1 MTIDDRDLT
10 PRSFDTGD
18 ATGLPTGA
26 HTTRALADELRD
38 GTPFALAFG
47 GQGISWRDAL
57 SSLIDGTGIGPELQ
71 GLVDASVALTGPVH
85 DEIAVV
91 RTHGFRPIEWANSTT
106 GEDEDHGD
114 LPEEA
119 FLASAAVS
127 LPAVLLTQIGA
138 VRALAAEGLDVNA
151 TPPTAVVGHS
161 QGVLA
166 VQSVESFGSIDEH
179 LLAAAELIGAAGTL
193 VGRRVGLFRRGEAS
207 PMVGVSGIDGDALQ
221 QIVDELFAEVDPT
234 LRPAVSIRNAQ
245 RRHVVV
251 GRPDDLE
258 DLRRHCADL
267 EDESRRRREAKL
279 TGGEAFAPVFDP
291 LEVEVGFHHPAMAP
305 AVDIVRGWAERC
317 GLDADR
323 AAGLARE
330 VLLDRVDWV
339 EEMAETLHSGAEWLL
354 DMGPAEALT
363 RLNRSVIRGQGVG
376 VVAAATRGGLRNL
389 FTPGASPSIERPW
402 TAYQPQLISLPDG
415 TVHVETSFTRLTG
428 KSPILLAGMT
438 PTTVDPEIVA
448 AAANAGHWAELAGG
462 GQVSEDIFAENTE
475 RLAELLEPGR
485 SAQFNSLFLDPY
497 LWKMQVGGK
506 RLVQRARAAGVPF
519 DGVVVT
525 AGIPELDESVALID
539 ELTEAGLRHVSFKPG
554 TVSQIRQVVRIAAE
568 VPHMPVIVQ
577 VEGGRAGGHH
587 SWEDLD
593 DLLLSSYPMLRDRP
607 NVVLCVGG
615 GIGTPERAAD
625 YLTGAWANAHGYPA
639 MPVDGILVGTAAMAT
654 LESTTSPQVK
664 QLLADTVG
672 VDHWVP
678 AGGAEGGMASGRSQ
692 LGADIHEID
701 NTAARTGRLLDE
713 VAGDAEAVAARRDEI
728 ITAIDGT
735 AKPYFGDLDTMTY
748 ATWLRRFAELSLAP
762 GADLDGTRS
771 VWLDPTIRVRFHRM
785 VQRTEA
791 RLDAVDSGTIRSA
804 FPDEAQVERPADV
817 IDVLAARYPELATAT
832 LHPADVVEFLD
843 ICRMPGKPVPF
854 VPVVDRD
861 VRRWWRSDSLWQA
874 HDARYEADAVCVIP
888 GTTSV
893 AGITSVDEPV
903 GDLLDRFEAVT
914 ADRVRGYLPDTQ
926 EVSGRRRGTV
936 TPAHGPVADALNA
949 PDVEWAGRLVVSP
962 IHRLGVLHAWEIDAD
977 GIGHHPVS
985 GATLAPAAD
994 GETVDLAVPIG
1005 HAQMTITLTLGESV
1019 AAGAAPVVTDADA
1032 EAAMRTLLRT
1042 AAGVGRG
1049 GAGGSVIDSLPEV
1062 TDGVATA
1069 RFTFEPTLATDHTG
1083 VTAGSLPTDLIA
1095 SAGVPDALVGAA
1107 WPAVFA
1113 VLGAAHR
1120 PSGDGTVVEGLLDLV
1135 HLDHGVRM
1143 HTDMPRAGADLVV
1156 VARSGGV
1163 RDTDLGRVVEVAVD
1177 VSTVTTDST
1186 DTTVESPLCTLTERF
1201 AIRGRTGRAEVGDPR
1216 PVGGAFSDDDDE
1228 EITPAETTRQKRVA
1242 TTLTAPHDMTAFAL
1256 VSGDHNPIHVSDTA
1270 ADLAGLGGVIVHGMW
1285 LSAAAQHAVQ
1295 ASDGTTPALRIAGWT
1310 ARMLAPVRP
1319 GDAIAVRAVQTGRHA
1334 GGEVLEVTCTVDGAT
1349 VMAATAL
1356 TEAPRTVY
1364 AFPGQ
1369 GIQATGMG
1377 MEGRTRCPAAREIWD
1392 RADAHT
1398 RGALGF
1404 SILALVREN
1413 PTEVTVRGT
1422 VHRHPD
1428 GVLYLTQFTQVA
1440 MACLAVA
1447 QRAELEAD
1455 GLLLDDAY
1463 FAGHSIGEY
1472 DALAAISG
1480 VLELEPLLEIVF
1492 QRGSTMHELVPRDA
1506 QGRSDYR
1513 MAAIRPSQMGIA
1525 DADVVDW
1532 VAGVA
1537 RESGEF
1543 IEIVN
1548 YNLAGS
1554 QYALAGTTAGCE
1566 ALEKAVERELE
1577 VSGGKNAFILVP
1589 GIDVPFHSTVLRG
1602 GVPEFRATL
1611 DELIPHDIDIS
1622 VLVGRYIPNLV
1633 PRLFSLERD
1642 FVQEIADLVPADS
1655 LAEVLADWDAWA
1667 VTPTRLGR
1675 LLLVELLAWQFASP
1689 VRWIETQELL
1699 FTSVERGGLGVE
1711 QFVEV
1716 GVSNAPTV
1724 ANLASRTLDLPTH
1737 RGPRARVL
1745 NVERDSA
1752 TLYGTLPASVEDP
1765 VDDDEVDVADTSA
1778 DAASTS
1784 PAAADEAAPTDP
1796 APAVNTPGT
1805 AGADRSSGQG
1815 AAALA
1820 EAAPGAPR
1828 PDDLEFGAPAATR
1841 MLVALRTKV
1850 RPEQIVASDSIETLC
1865 DGVSS
1870 RRNQLLLDLGTE
1882 LSLGAIDGAA
1892 EADFPTLGDQ
1902 VSRLAR
1908 GYAPF
1913 GPVLSDAVGEALRA
1927 VLGRTG
1933 KRASYIT
1940 DRVTGPWELG
1950 AGWARHVT
1958 AEIALATRDGASIR
1972 GGDLATLDASGV
1984 KDVPGLDALIDAAVQ
1999 SVGTAN
2005 GVAVAMPSSGAGGGG
2020 VVDSAALDEFA
2031 AELTGSDGVLAE
2043 TARGLLT
2050 RLGHLEPESVDL
2062 LAEAD
2067 PDTELAD
2074 LVAAELGSD
2083 WRRVVAPAFDAG
2095 RSVLLDDRWASARED
2110 LARLWTATD
2119 LPEDPAEAFRGAGE
2133 IVAEQ
2138 ARWWAGRATDARRDS
2153 LAGAYRAIAETA
2165 AADFVGEYS
2174 GDVAVVTGAGKGSI
2188 AAAVTGRL
2196 LAGGATV
2203 VATTSSLSPAKL
2215 AFFKHIYRSHARGD
2229 AALWVVPAN
2238 LTSYSDV
2245 DALVDWIGSEYAESA
2260 GGQTTVLKAPLTPTL
2275 LFPFAAPLVQ
2285 GSLADAGPRAETE
2298 MRVLLWGV
2306 EKLVAGLGAIGAD
2319 TDVDSRLHVVLPG
2332 SPNRG
2337 IFGGDGAYGEA
2348 KAALDAMIAKWGS
2361 ERTWAERVTF
2371 VHALIGWVRG
2381 TGLMG
2386 HNDPLVGAVEAA
2398 GVSTWSTTEIA
2409 GELLR
2414 WCTPEFRAA
2423 AGDAPVSVDLT
2434 GGLGTAD
2441 LDMAALA
2448 ADRPT
2453 VATGATGA
2461 NDSDDADDSDDTAG
2475 MIAAL
2480 PSLQTVPA
2488 DSRPEWGDVTQDLED
2503 MVVIVGTGEVGPYGS
2518 ARTRFEVETTGDLS
2532 AAGVVELAWSTGL
2545 ITWEDTPRAGW
2556 TVAETDEPI
2565 DEADIAERFHD
2576 EVLARVGV
2584 RTYADDAQGEMFSG
2598 TAPLLTSVFLPED
2611 LSFVVDDETQA
2622 RAYLEAD
2629 PENTV
2634 VTHDAGS
2641 GDWTVTRRAGTEI
2654 RVPRR
2659 TTLTRVVGGQIPTG
2673 FDPTAWG
2680 LPADMASGIDRVAAW
2695 NLVATVDAFISS
2707 GFTPAELL
2715 AHVHPADVANTQGTG
2730 MGGMSSMRS
2739 LYIDGILGRSR
2750 ANDTLQEALPNVVA
2764 AHVMQSYVGGYG
2776 SMVHPVAAC
2785 ATTAVSVEEGFDKIR
2800 AGKAEFVVSG
2810 GFDDLSIEGIQGFA
2824 DMSATADSAAMA
2836 ARGIDERHYSRA
2848 NDRRRGGFVE
2858 SAGGGTLLLARG
2870 DVAARMGLP
2879 VHGVVAW
2886 AGSYADGAHTSIP
2899 APGLG
2904 ALGAGR
2910 GGARSPL
2917 ARGLA
2922 GLGLTADDLAV
2933 VSKHDTSTKANDPNE
2948 SDLHERLAAA
2958 IGRSDGNP
2966 LFVVSQKSL
2975 TGHAKG
2981 GAAAFQLNGLTQML
2995 RSGTLPPNRA
3005 LDCVDDE
3012 LDRHRHLVW
3021 LREPLQ
3027 LGGAFPLK
3035 AGLLTS
3041 LGFGHVSGL
3050 IAVAHPEAFHRA
3062 VAAQLGRDESEKVR
3076 DAALERE
3083 RQGTRRRI
3091 DGIYGGAALYTR
3103 PEARRLGEGS
3113 ADATKER
3120 EAAVLLD
3127 QAARVDDDGVLMPSA
3142 GAAAGVGA
3150 AAAVG
3155 AAESAG
3161 SGE

>member
-10 PRSFDTGD
+10 PRPLETGH
-18 ATGLPTGA
+18 AA
-26 HTTRALADELRD
+26 RRQARALADDLRE
-38 GTPFALAFG
+38 GTAYALAFG
-47 GQGISWRDAL
+47 GQGIAWRDAL
-57 SSLIDGTGIGPELQ
+57 SDLIDGTGIGPELQ
-71 GLVDASVALTGPVH
+71 DLVDSSVALTEPVH

-91 RTHGFRPIEWANSTT
+91 RPHGFRPIEWANTTT

-114 LPEEA
+114 LPDEA
-119 FLASAAVS
+119 SLSSAAVS
-127 LPAVLLTQIGA
+127 LPAVLLTQVGA
-138 VRALAAEGLDVNA
+138 VRALAAEGFDVNDTA
-151 TPPTAVVGHS
+151 PAAVVGHS
-161 QGVLA
+161 QGILA
-166 VQSVESFGSIDEH
+166 VESVETFGSIDDR
-179 LLAAAELIGAAGTL
+179 LLAMAELIGAAATL
-193 VGRRVGLFRRGEAS
+193 IGRRTGLFRRGEAS
-207 PMVGVSGIDGDALQ
+207 PMVGVSGIDGARLRAL
-221 QIVDELFAEVDPT
+221 VDEVFSAVDPA
-234 LRPAVSIRNAQ
+234 LRPTVSIRNAQ

-267 EDESRRRREAKL
+267 EAESRRRREAKL
-279 TGGEAFAPVFDP
+279 TGGEVFAPVFDP

-305 AVDIVRGWAERC
+305 AVDIVSDWAARC

-323 AAGLARE
+323 AAALARQVFAE
-330 VLLDRVDWV
+330 PVDWV
-339 EEMAETLHSGAEWLL
+339 EVMAETLHSGAEWIL
-354 DMGPAEALT
+354 DMGPGEALT
-363 RLNRSVIRGQGVG
+363 RLNRSVVRGQGVG

-389 FTPGASPSIERPW
+389 FTPGATPSIERPW
-402 TAYQPQLISLPDG
+402 TAYQPQLITLPDG
-415 TVHVETSFTRLTG
+415 SVHVETSFTRLTG
-428 KSPILLAGMT
+428 CSPILLAGMT

-462 GQVSEDIFAENTE
+462 GQVTEPIFAENTQ
-475 RLAELLEPGR
+475 RLTELLEPGR

-497 LWKMQVGGK
+497 LWKLQVGGK
-506 RLVQRARAAGVPF
+506 RLVQKARAAGVPF
-519 DGVVVT
+519 DGVIVT
-525 AGIPELDESVALID
+525 AGIPELDESVALIE

-554 TVSQIRQVVRIAAE
+554 TVAQIRQVVRIAAE

-593 DLLLSSYPMLRDRP
+593 SLLLATYPMLRDRP

-625 YLTGAWANAHGYPA
+625 YLTGSWANAHGYPA

-654 LESTTSPQVK
+654 LEATTSPQVK
-664 QLLADTVG
+664 QLLVDTVG
-672 VDHWVP
+672 VDHWVG
-678 AGGAEGGMASGRSQ
+678 AGQAEGGMASGRSQ

-713 VAGDAEAVAARRDEI
+713 VAGDAEAVAERREEI
-728 ITAIDGT
+728 IAAINGT

-748 ATWLRRFAELSLAP
+748 EQWLRRFAELSLASAP
-762 GADLDGTRS
+762 AAGTASEATADSARS
-771 VWLDPTIRVRFHRM
+771 VWLDPTIRERFHRM

-791 RLDAVDSGTIRSA
+791 RLDAADSGRILSA
-804 FPDEAQVERPADV
+804 FPRVEAMERPTEVVDA
-817 IDVLAARYPELATAT
+817 LAARYPELATAT
-832 LHPADVVEFLD
+832 LHPADAAEFLD

-854 VPVVDRD
+854 VPVIDGD

-874 HDARYEADAVCVIP
+874 HDARYSADAVCVIP
-888 GTTSV
+888 GTTAV
-893 AGITSVDEPV
+893 AGITRVDEPV
-903 GDLLDRFEAVT
+903 GELLDRFESATV
-914 ADRVRGYLPDTQ
+914 DRVRGYLPTT
-926 EVSGRRRGTV
+926 EAVSSRRRGTV
-936 TPAHGPVADALNA
+936 TTEQGPVADVLNA
-949 PDVEWAGRLVVSP
+949 PDVSWAGRLVVSP
-962 IHRLGVLHAWEIDAD
+962 VHRLGVLHAWEIDSN

-985 GATLAPAAD
+985 GAVLTPAAD
-994 GETVDLAVPIG
+994 GRTVDLTLPIG
-1005 HAQMTITLTLGESV
+1005 PTEMTIAITLGDSV
-1019 AAGAAPVVTDADA
+1019 ATGAAPVVTDAAA
-1032 EAAMRTLLRT
+1032 EAAMRTLLST

-1049 GAGGSVIDSLPEV
+1049 GAGGTAIEALPEV
-1062 TDGVATA
+1062 ADGVATA
-1069 RFTFEPTLATDHTG
+1069 RFTFEPTLASDHTG
-1083 VTAGSLPTDLIA
+1083 VTAGSLPTSLIT
-1095 SAGVPDALVGAA
+1095 SDGVPDALVGAA

-1113 VLGAAHR
+1113 VLGEARR
-1120 PSGDGTVVEGLLDLV
+1120 PRGAGTVVEGLLDLV

-1143 HTDMPRAGADLVV
+1143 HSALPERSTDLVV
-1156 VARSGGV
+1156 VARSGDV
-1163 RDTDLGRVVEVAVD
+1163 RDTDLGRVVEVSVEVAS
-1177 VSTVTTDST
+1177 VSADGSQ
-1186 DTTVESPLCTLTERF
+1186 SPLCTLSERF
-1201 AIRGRTGRAEVGDPR
+1201 AIRGRTGGAEVGDPR
-1216 PVGGAFSDDDDE
+1216 PAGGALVNPEGASV
-1228 EITPAETTRQKRVA
+1228 TPAETSRQQRVS
-1242 TTLTAPHDMTAFAL
+1242 TSLIAPHDMTAFAL

-1295 ASDGTTPALRIAGWT
+1295 ASDGKTPALRIAGWT

-1319 GDAIAVRAVQTGRHA
+1319 GDHIKVRAVQTGRLA
-1334 GGEVLEVTCTVDGAT
+1334 GGQVLEVTCTVDGAT

-1369 GIQATGMG
+1369 GIQAKGMG

-1398 RGALGF
+1398 REALGF

-1455 GLLLDDAY
+1455 GLFIDGAY

-1480 VLELEPLLEIVF
+1480 TLELEPLLEIVF
-1492 QRGSTMHELVPRDA
+1492 QRGATMHELVPRDSE
-1506 QGRSDYR
+1506 GRSDYR
-1513 MAAIRPSQMGIA
+1513 MAAIRPSQMGIG
-1525 DADVVDW
+1525 DDEVVDW
-1532 VAGVA
+1532 VAAVA
-1537 RESGEF
+1537 EDSGEF

-1554 QYALAGTTAGCE
+1554 QYALAGTVAGCK

-1577 VSGGKNAFILVP
+1577 RSGGKNAFILVP

-1602 GVPEFRATL
+1602 GVPDFRATL
-1611 DELIPHDIDIS
+1611 DALIPHDIDIS

-1655 LAEVLADWDAWA
+1655 LADVLADWDSWSA
-1667 VTPTRLGR
+1667 TPTRLGR

-1699 FTSVERGGLGVE
+1699 FTPVERGGLGIE
-1711 QFVEV
+1711 CFVEV
-1716 GVSNAPTV
+1716 GVANAPTV
-1724 ANLASRTLDLPTH
+1724 ANLASKTLDLPTH
-1737 RGPRARVL
+1737 RGPRAQVL

-1752 TLYGTLPASVEDP
+1752 ALYGTLPPSVE
-1765 VDDDEVDVADTSA
+1765 VDDDDSVDATE
-1778 DAASTS
+1778 STT
-1784 PAAADEAAPTDP
+1784 PAADQAAPTDP

-1805 AGADRSSGQG
+1805 AGADRSTTP
-1815 AAALA
+1815 AAA

-1850 RPEQIVASDSIETLC
+1850 RPEQIAPGDSIETLC

-1892 EADFPTLGDQ
+1892 EADFPTLSDQ

-1908 GYAPF
+1908 GYSPF

-1933 KRASYIT
+1933 KRAAYIT
-1940 DRVTGPWELG
+1940 ERVTGPWELG
-1950 AGWARHVT
+1950 TGWAQHVT
-1958 AEIALATRDGASIR
+1958 AEIALGTRDGASIR

-1984 KDVPGLDALIDAAVQ
+1984 KDVAGLDELIDAAVR
-1999 SVGTAN
+1999 SVGAAN

-2020 VVDSAALDEFA
+2020 VVDSAALTEFA
-2031 AELTGSDGVLAE
+2031 DEITGTDGVLARA
-2043 TARGLLT
+2043 ARGVLT
-2050 RLGHLEPESVDL
+2050 RLGHLEPEAVDL

-2074 LVAAELGSD
+2074 LVAAELGAD
-2083 WRRVVAPAFDAG
+2083 WRRVVAPAFDSG
-2095 RSVLLDDRWASARED
+2095 RAVLMDDRWASARED
-2110 LARLWTATD
+2110 LARLWTRTD
-2119 LPEDPAEAFRGAGE
+2119 VPADAAEAFRGAGD

-2138 ARWWAGRATDARRDS
+2138 ARWWAERAAGARRDA
-2153 LAGAYRAIAETA
+2153 LAVTYREIAEA
-2165 AADFVGEYS
+2165 ASEEFVGRYA

-2188 AAAVTGRL
+2188 AAAVTGKL

-2203 VATTSSLSPAKL
+2203 VATTSNLDQSKL
-2215 AFFKHIYRSHARGD
+2215 AFFKDLYRSHARGG
-2229 AALWVVPAN
+2229 AALWVLPAN

-2245 DALVDWIGSEYAESA
+2245 DALVEWVGSEHAESA

-2275 LFPFAAPLVQ
+2275 LFPFAAPRVQ
-2285 GSLADAGPRAETE
+2285 GSMADAGPRAETE

-2361 ERTWAERVTF
+2361 EKSWSERVTF
-2371 VHALIGWVRG
+2371 VHAIIGWVRG

-2386 HNDPLVGAVEAA
+2386 HNDPLVDAVEAA
-2398 GVSTWSTTEIA
+2398 GVSTWSTAGIAAELLDSCTPDVRRSA
-2409 GELLR
+2409 GE
-2414 WCTPEFRAA
+2414 
-2423 AGDAPVSVDLT
+2423 APLTVDLT

-2448 ADRPT
+2448 ADRPAPVT
-2453 VATGATGA
+2453 EASTE
-2461 NDSDDADDSDDTAG
+2461 DADGTL
-2475 MIAAL
+2475 AAL
-2480 PSLQTVPA
+2480 PSLQTVTA
-2488 DSRPEWGDVTQDLED
+2488 DERPEWGQVTQDLED
-2503 MVVIVGTGEVGPYGS
+2503 MVVIVGSGEVGPYGS

-2545 ITWEDTPRAGW
+2545 ITWEDSPRAGW
-2556 TVAETDEPI
+2556 TVTGSGDPI

-2584 RTYADDAQGEMFSG
+2584 RTYADDSRAEMFAGAS
-2598 TAPLLTSVFLPED
+2598 PQLTSVFLPED
-2611 LSFVVDDETQA
+2611 LSFVVDDEGQA
-2622 RAYLEAD
+2622 RAYQEDD

-2634 VTHDAGS
+2634 VTRSEDGE
-2641 GDWTVTRRAGTEI
+2641 WTVTRKAGTEI

-2659 TTLTRVVGGQIPTG
+2659 TTLTRIVGGQIPTG

-2680 LPADMASGIDRVAAW
+2680 IPADMVSGIDRVAAW

-2730 MGGMSSMRS
+2730 MGGMTSMRS

-2800 AGKAEFVVSG
+2800 AGKAEFVVAG
-2810 GFDDLSIEGIQGFA
+2810 GFDDLSTEGIQGFA

-2836 ARGIDERHYSRA
+2836 AKGIDERHYSRA

-2858 SAGGGTLLLARG
+2858 SQGGGTILLARG

-2910 GGARSPL
+2910 GGKRSPL

-2922 GLGLTADDLAV
+2922 ELGLTADDLAV

-2948 SDLHERLAAA
+2948 SDLHERLGAA

-2981 GAAAFQLNGLTQML
+2981 GAAAFQLIGLTQML

-3005 LDCVDDE
+3005 LDCVDDV

-3021 LREPLQ
+3021 LRETLQ
-3027 LGGAFPLK
+3027 LGGDLPLK

-3050 IAVAHPEAFHRA
+3050 IAVTHPEAFHRA
-3062 VAAQLGRDESEKVR
+3062 VAAQLGEQESER
-3076 DAALERE
+3076 IREAALGRE
-3083 RQGTRRRI
+3083 RDGARRLT
-3091 DGIYGGAALYTR
+3091 DAIYGGESLYSR

-3113 ADATKER
+3113 ADEVKER

-3127 QAARVDDDGVLMPSA
+3127 PAARLDSDGVL
-3142 GAAAGVGA
+3142 AA
-3150 AAAVG
+3150 
-3155 AAESAG
+3155 SDWR
-3161 SGE
+3161 

>member
-10 PRSFDTGD
+10 ARPIETGR
-18 ATGLPTGA
+18 AASRTN
-26 HTTRALADELRD
+26 RALADDLRD
-38 GTPFALAFG
+38 GTAYALAFG
-47 GQGISWRDAL
+47 GQGIAWRDAL
-57 SSLIDGTGIGPELQ
+57 SDLIDGTGIGPELQ
-71 GLVDASVALTGPVH
+71 SLVDASVAITEPIH

-91 RTHGFRPIEWANSTT
+91 RTHGFRPIEWANTTT

-114 LPEEA
+114 LPDDA
-119 FLASAAVS
+119 SLSSAAVS

-138 VRALAAEGLDVNA
+138 IRALAAEGFDVNDTA
-151 TPPTAVVGHS
+151 PAAVVGHS
-161 QGVLA
+161 QGILA
-166 VQSVESFGSIDEH
+166 VESVETFGSIDDR
-179 LLAAAELIGAAGTL
+179 LLAVAELIGAAATL
-193 VGRRVGLFRRGEAS
+193 VGRRVGLFRRGDAS
-207 PMVGVSGIDGDALQ
+207 PMVGVSGIDGEELRAL
-221 QIVDELFAEVDPT
+221 VDELFSGADAT
-234 LRPAVSIRNAQ
+234 LRPTVSIRNAQ

-251 GRPDDLE
+251 GRPEDLE

-267 EDESRRRREAKL
+267 EAESRKRREAKL
-279 TGGEAFAPVFDP
+279 TGGEVFAPVFDP
-291 LEVEVGFHHPAMAP
+291 LDVEVGFHHPAMAP
-305 AVDIVRGWAERC
+305 AIDVVYHWAGRC

-323 AAGLARE
+323 AASLARQVFAE
-330 VLLDRVDWV
+330 PVDWV
-339 EEMAETLHSGAEWLL
+339 EEMAEALHTGADWIL
-354 DMGPAEALT
+354 DMGPGEALT
-363 RLNRSVIRGQGVG
+363 RLNRSVVRGQGVG

-389 FTPGASPSIERPW
+389 FTPGATPSIERPW

-415 TVHVETSFTRLTG
+415 SVHVETSFTRLTG
-428 KSPILLAGMT
+428 CSPILLAGMT

-462 GQVSEDIFAENTE
+462 GQVTEEIFAQNTA
-475 RLAELLEPGR
+475 RLTELLEPGR

-497 LWKMQVGGK
+497 LWKLQVGGK
-506 RLVQRARAAGVPF
+506 RLVQKARAAGVPF
-519 DGVVVT
+519 DGVIVT
-525 AGIPELDESVALID
+525 AGIPELDESVALIE
-539 ELTEAGLRHVSFKPG
+539 ELTQAGLRHVSFKPG
-554 TVSQIRQVVRIAAE
+554 TVAQIRQVVRIAAE

-593 DLLLSSYPMLRDRP
+593 ALLLATYPMLRDRP

-625 YLTGAWANAHGYPA
+625 YLTGSWANAHGYPA

-654 LESTTSPQVK
+654 LEATTSPQVK
-664 QLLADTVG
+664 QLLVDTVG
-672 VDHWVP
+672 VDHWVG
-678 AGGAEGGMASGRSQ
+678 AGQAEGGMASGRSQ

-713 VAGDAEAVAARRDEI
+713 VAGDAGAVAARRDEI
-728 ITAIDGT
+728 IAAINGT
-735 AKPYFGDLDTMTY
+735 AKPYFGDLETMTY
-748 ATWLRRFAELSLAP
+748 EQWLRRFAELSLA
-762 GADLDGTRS
+762 ADPAAGTASEAVADDARS
-771 VWLDPTIRVRFHRM
+771 IWLDPTIRERFHRM

-791 RLDAVDSGTIRSA
+791 RLDAVDSGRITSA
-804 FPDEAQVERPADV
+804 FPRVESMERPAEVLDA
-817 IDVLAARYPELATAT
+817 LAASYPMLSTAT
-832 LHPADVVEFLD
+832 LHPADAAEFLD
-843 ICRMPGKPVPF
+843 ICRMPGKPVTF
-854 VPVVDRD
+854 VPVIDGD

-874 HDARYEADAVCVIP
+874 HDARYDADAVCIIP
-888 GTTSV
+888 GTTAV
-893 AGITSVDEPV
+893 AGITRADEPV
-903 GDLLDRFEAVT
+903 GELLDRFEAAT
-914 ADRVRGYLPDTQ
+914 ADRVRGYLPAA
-926 EVSGRRRGTV
+926 EAVSGRRRGTV
-936 TPAHGPVADALNA
+936 TTAQGPVADVLNS
-949 PDVEWAGRLVVSP
+949 PDVSWAGRLVVSP
-962 IHRLGVLHAWEIDAD
+962 VHRLGVLHAWDIDAD
-977 GIGHHPVS
+977 GVGHHPVS
-985 GATLAPAAD
+985 GAVLTPSAD
-994 GETVDLAVPIG
+994 GETVDLTVPIG
-1005 HAQMTITLTLGESV
+1005 PTEMTITLTLGDSV
-1019 AAGAAPVVTDADA
+1019 ATGAAPVVTDEAA
-1032 EAAMRTLLRT
+1032 ESAMRTLLST

-1049 GAGGSVIDSLPEV
+1049 GAGGTVIESLPEV
-1062 TDGVATA
+1062 SDGVATA
-1069 RFTFEPTLATDHTG
+1069 RFTFERTLASDHTG
-1083 VTAGSLPTDLIA
+1083 VTAGSLPTSVIA
-1095 SAGVPDALVGAA
+1095 SDGVPDALVGAA

-1113 VLGAAHR
+1113 VLGATRR
-1120 PSGDGTVVEGLLDLV
+1120 PDGAGTVVEGLLDLV

-1143 HTDMPRAGADLVV
+1143 HAALPTESTDLAV
-1156 VARSGGV
+1156 VARSLGV
-1163 RDTDLGRVVEVAVD
+1163 RDTDLGRVVEVTVD
-1177 VSTVTTDST
+1177 VAAVAADGSR
-1186 DTTVESPLCTLTERF
+1186 SPLCTLSERF

-1216 PVGGAFSDDDDE
+1216 PAGGALVSPE
-1228 EITPAETTRQKRVA
+1228 GGVVTPAETSRQARVS
-1242 TTLTAPHDMTAFAL
+1242 TTLIAPHDMTAFAL
-1256 VSGDHNPIHVSDTA
+1256 VSGDHNPIHVSGTA
-1270 ADLAGLGGVIVHGMW
+1270 AELAGLGGVIVHGMW

-1295 ASDGTTPALRIAGWT
+1295 SSDGKTPALRIAGWT

-1319 GDAIAVRAVQTGRHA
+1319 GERIFVRAVQTGRHA
-1334 GGEVLEVTCTVDGAT
+1334 GGQVLEVTCTVDGAT

-1369 GIQATGMG
+1369 GIQAKGMG

-1392 RADAHT
+1392 RADKHT
-1398 RGALGF
+1398 RSALGF

-1413 PTEVTVRGT
+1413 PTEVTVRGE

-1447 QRAELEAD
+1447 QRAEIEAD
-1455 GLLLDDAY
+1455 GLLIDDAY

-1492 QRGSTMHELVPRDA
+1492 HRGSTMHQLVPRDSR
-1506 QGRSDYR
+1506 GRSDYR

-1525 DADVVDW
+1525 DDEIVDW
-1532 VAGVA
+1532 VANVA

-1554 QYALAGTTAGCE
+1554 QYALAGTVAGCA

-1577 VSGGKNAFILVP
+1577 RSGGKNAFILVP

-1602 GVPEFRATL
+1602 GVPDFRATL
-1611 DELIPHDIDIS
+1611 DALIPADIDIS

-1633 PRLFSLERD
+1633 PRLFSLDRA
-1642 FVQEIADLVPADS
+1642 FVQEIADLVPADA
-1655 LAEVLADWDAWA
+1655 LAEALANWDAWSA
-1667 VTPTRLGR
+1667 TPTRLGR

-1699 FTSVERGGLGVE
+1699 FTPVERGGLGIE
-1711 QFVEV
+1711 SFVEV
-1716 GVSNAPTV
+1716 GVANAPTV
-1724 ANLASRTLDLPTH
+1724 ANLASKTLDLPTH
-1737 RGPRARVL
+1737 RGPRAQVI

-1752 TLYGTLPASVEDP
+1752 ALYGTLPPSVEVD
-1765 VDDDEVDVADTSA
+1765 DDDEVGASDASA
-1778 DAASTS
+1778 AT
-1784 PAAADEAAPTDP
+1784 PAADQAAPTDP

-1805 AGADRSSGQG
+1805 AGADRSES
-1815 AAALA
+1815 AAPAA
-1820 EAAPGAPR
+1820 AAPGAPR
-1828 PDDLEFGAPAATR
+1828 PDDLTFGAPAATR

-1850 RPEQIVASDSIETLC
+1850 RPEQIAAGDSIETLC

-1892 EADFPTLGDQ
+1892 EADFPTLADQ

-1933 KRASYIT
+1933 KRAAYIT
-1940 DRVTGPWELG
+1940 ERVTGPWELG
-1950 AGWARHVT
+1950 TGWAQHVT
-1958 AEIALATRDGASIR
+1958 AEIALGTRDGASIR
-1972 GGDLATLDASGV
+1972 GGDLASLDASGV
-1984 KDVPGLDALIDAAVQ
+1984 KDVAGLDALIDAAVR
-1999 SVGTAN
+1999 SVGAAN

-2020 VVDSAALDEFA
+2020 VVDSAALTEFVDEI
-2031 AELTGSDGVLAE
+2031 TGTDGVLAQA
-2043 TARGLLT
+2043 ARGLLT
-2050 RLGHLEPESVDL
+2050 RLGHLEPDAVDL
-2062 LAEAD
+2062 LADAD
-2067 PDTELAD
+2067 PDSELAD
-2074 LVAAELGSD
+2074 LVASELGSD
-2083 WRRVVAPAFDAG
+2083 WRRVVAPAFDAN
-2095 RSVLLDDRWASARED
+2095 RAVLMDDRWASARED
-2110 LARLWTATD
+2110 LVRLWTRSDVPSDAS
-2119 LPEDPAEAFRGAGE
+2119 ESFRGAGE

-2138 ARWWAGRATDARRDS
+2138 ARWWAGRATAARRDA
-2153 LAGAYRAIAETA
+2153 LASTFREIADA
-2165 AADFVGEYS
+2165 AGEQFVGEYA

-2203 VATTSSLSPAKL
+2203 VATTSSLDQSKL
-2215 AFFKHIYRSHARGD
+2215 AFFKELYRSNARGG
-2229 AALWVVPAN
+2229 AALWVLPAN
-2238 LTSYSDV
+2238 MTSYSDV
-2245 DALVDWIGSEYAESA
+2245 DALVEWVGSEHAESA

-2275 LFPFAAPLVQ
+2275 LFPFAAPRVQ
-2285 GSLADAGPRAETE
+2285 GSMADAGPRAETE
-2298 MRVLLWGV
+2298 MRVLLWSV

-2361 ERTWAERVTF
+2361 EKSWSERVTF
-2371 VHALIGWVRG
+2371 VHAIIGWVRG

-2386 HNDPLVGAVEAA
+2386 HNDPLVEAVEAA
-2398 GVSTWSTTEIA
+2398 GVSTWSTDEMA
-2409 GELLR
+2409 SELLSS
-2414 WCTPEFRAA
+2414 CTPGAREA
-2423 AGDAPVSVDLT
+2423 AGDAPVIVDLT

-2441 LDMAALA
+2441 LDMSALA
-2448 ADRPT
+2448 ADRP
-2453 VATGATGA
+2453 ATSTEAA
-2461 NDSDDADDSDDTAG
+2461 EDDTTG
-2475 MIAAL
+2475 TIAAL
-2480 PSLQTVPA
+2480 PSLQTVTA
-2488 DSRPEWGDVTQDLED
+2488 DERPEWGEVTQSLED
-2503 MVVIVGTGEVGPYGS
+2503 MVVIVGAGEVGPYGS

-2545 ITWEDTPRAGW
+2545 ITWEDSPRAGW
-2556 TVAETDEPI
+2556 TVTETGDPI

-2584 RTYADDAQGEMFSG
+2584 RTYADDARAEMFAGS
-2598 TAPLLTSVFLPED
+2598 APQLTSVFLPED
-2611 LSFVVDDETQA
+2611 LSFVVDDEQQA
-2622 RAYLEAD
+2622 RAYLADD

-2634 VTHDAGS
+2634 VTRSEDGE
-2641 GDWTVTRRAGTEI
+2641 WTVTRKAGTEI

-2680 LPADMASGIDRVAAW
+2680 IPADMVSGIDRVAAW

-2730 MGGMSSMRS
+2730 MGGMTSMRS

-2800 AGKAEFVVSG
+2800 AGKAEFVVAG
-2810 GFDDLSIEGIQGFA
+2810 GFDDLSTEGIQGFA

-2836 ARGIDERHYSRA
+2836 AKGINERHYSRA

-2858 SAGGGTLLLARG
+2858 SAGGGTILLTRG

-2879 VHGVVAW
+2879 VLGVVAW

-2904 ALGAGR
+2904 ALSASR
-2910 GGARSPL
+2910 GGTRSPL
-2917 ARGLA
+2917 ARGLKE
-2922 GLGLTADDLAV
+2922 LGLTADDLAV

-2948 SDLHERLAAA
+2948 SDLHERLAAS
-2958 IGRSDGNP
+2958 IGRADGNP

-2981 GAAAFQLNGLTQML
+2981 GAAAFQLIGLTQML

-3005 LDCVDDE
+3005 LDCVDDV

-3021 LREPLQ
+3021 LREAVQ
-3027 LGGAFPLK
+3027 LGGDLPLK
-3035 AGLLTS
+3035 AGVLTS

-3050 IAVAHPEAFHRA
+3050 IAVSHPEAFYRA
-3062 VAAQLGRDESEKVR
+3062 VAASLGEQESER
-3076 DAALERE
+3076 LRETALQRERE
-3083 RQGTRRRI
+3083 GARRRT
-3091 DGIYGGAALYTR
+3091 DGIYGGESLYSR
-3103 PEARRLGEGS
+3103 PESRRLGYGS
-3113 ADATKER
+3113 ADEVKER
-3120 EAAVLLD
+3120 EAAMLLD
-3127 QAARVDDDGVLMPSA
+3127 PAARIGTDGVL
-3142 GAAAGVGA
+3142 AASDWV
-3150 AAAVG
+3150 
-3155 AAESAG
+3155 
-3161 SGE
+3161 

>member
-10 PRSFDTGD
+10 PRSFETGT
-18 ATGLPTGA
+18 AGTRS
-26 HTTRALADELRD
+26 TRALADELRE
-38 GTPFALAFG
+38 GTAYALAFG
-47 GQGISWRDAL
+47 GQGIAWRDAL
-57 SSLIDGTGIGPELQ
+57 SDLIDGTGIGPELQ
-71 GLVDASVALTGPVH
+71 SLVDSAAALTESVH

-91 RTHGFRPIEWANSTT
+91 RTHGFRPIEWANTTT

-114 LPEEA
+114 LPDDA
-119 FLASAAVS
+119 SLSSAAVS

-138 VRALAAEGLDVNA
+138 VRALAAEGFNVNDTA
-151 TPPTAVVGHS
+151 PAAVVGHS
-161 QGVLA
+161 QGILA
-166 VQSVESFGSIDEH
+166 VESVETFGSLDDR
-179 LLAAAELIGAAGTL
+179 LLAVAELIGAAATL
-193 VGRRVGLFRRGEAS
+193 VGRRVGLFRRGEVS
-207 PMVGVSGIDGDALQ
+207 PMMGVSGIDGEELRAL
-221 QIVDELFAEVDPT
+221 VAELFSELDPS
-234 LRPAVSIRNAQ
+234 LRPSVSIRNAQ

-267 EDESRRRREAKL
+267 EAESRRRREAKL
-279 TGGEAFAPVFDP
+279 TGGEVFAPVFDP
-291 LEVEVGFHHPAMAP
+291 LDVEVGFHHPAMAP
-305 AVDIVRGWAERC
+305 AVDVVYRWAGRC

-323 AAGLARE
+323 AASLARQVFAE
-330 VLLDRVDWV
+330 PVDWV
-339 EEMAETLHSGAEWLL
+339 EEMAEALHSGADWIL
-354 DMGPAEALT
+354 DMGPGEALS
-363 RLNRSVIRGQGVG
+363 RLNRSVVRGQGVG
-376 VVAAATRGGLRNL
+376 VIAAATRGGLRNL
-389 FTPGASPSIERPW
+389 FTPGATPAIERPW
-402 TAYQPQLISLPDG
+402 TAFQPQLITLPDG
-415 TVHVETSFTRLTG
+415 SVHVETSFTRLTG
-428 KSPILLAGMT
+428 CSPILLAGMT

-462 GQVSEDIFAENTE
+462 GQVTESIFAENTA

-497 LWKMQVGGK
+497 LWKLQVGGK
-506 RLVQRARAAGVPF
+506 RLVQKARAAGIPF
-519 DGVVVT
+519 DGVIVT
-525 AGIPELDESVALID
+525 AGIPELDESVALIE

-554 TVSQIRQVVRIAAE
+554 TVAQIRQVVRIAAE

-593 DLLLSSYPMLRDRP
+593 ALLLATYPMLRDRP

-625 YLTGAWANAHGYPA
+625 YLTGSWANAHGYPA

-654 LESTTSPQVK
+654 LEATTSPQVK
-664 QLLADTVG
+664 QLLVDTVG
-672 VDHWVP
+672 VDHWVG
-678 AGGAEGGMASGRSQ
+678 AGQAEGGMASGRSQ

-728 ITAIDGT
+728 IAAINGT
-735 AKPYFGDLDTMTY
+735 AKPYFGDLETMTY
-748 ATWLRRFAELSLAP
+748 EQWLRRFAELSLAP
-762 GADLDGTRS
+762 DPAAGTASEAVAGDAGS
-771 VWLDPTIRVRFHRM
+771 VWLDPTIRERFHRM

-791 RLDAVDSGTIRSA
+791 RLDAVDTGRIVSA
-804 FPDEAQVERPADV
+804 FPRVESMERPAEVVDA
-817 IDVLAARYPELATAT
+817 LAARYPMLATAT
-832 LHPADVVEFLD
+832 LHPADAAEFLD
-843 ICRMPGKPVPF
+843 ICRMPGKPVTF
-854 VPVVDRD
+854 VPVIDGD

-874 HDARYEADAVCVIP
+874 HDARYDADAVCVIP
-888 GTTSV
+888 GTTAV
-893 AGITSVDEPV
+893 AGITRVDEPV
-903 GDLLDRFEAVT
+903 GDLLDRFESATV
-914 ADRVRGYLPDTQ
+914 DRVRGYLPST
-926 EVSGRRRGTV
+926 EAVTGRRRGTV
-936 TPAHGPVADALNA
+936 TTAQGPVADILNA
-949 PDVEWAGRLVVSP
+949 PDVSWAGRLVVSP
-962 IHRLGVLHAWEIDAD
+962 IHRLGVLHAWEIDSE
-977 GIGHHPVS
+977 GVGRHPVS
-985 GATLAPAAD
+985 GAVLTPAAD
-994 GETVDLAVPIG
+994 GRTVDLTLPIG
-1005 HAQMTITLTLGESV
+1005 PTRMTITLTRGDAV
-1019 AAGAAPVVTDADA
+1019 ATGAAPVVTDEAA
-1032 EAAMRTLLRT
+1032 ESAMRTLLST

-1049 GAGGSVIDSLPEV
+1049 GAGGSVIETLPEV
-1062 TDGVATA
+1062 SGGAATA

-1083 VTAGSLPTDLIA
+1083 VTAGSLPTSLIA
-1095 SAGVPDALVGAA
+1095 SAAVPDALVGAA

-1113 VLGAAHR
+1113 VLGAARR
-1120 PSGDGTVVEGLLDLV
+1120 PRGGGTVVEGLLDLV

-1143 HTDMPRAGADLVV
+1143 HAALPTRATDLAV

-1163 RDTDLGRVVEVAVD
+1163 RDTDLGRVVEVSVE
-1177 VSTVTTDST
+1177 VSTVAADG
-1186 DTTVESPLCTLTERF
+1186 ERAPLCTLSERF
-1201 AIRGRTGRAEVGDPR
+1201 AIRGRTGRSEVGDPR
-1216 PVGGAFSDDDDE
+1216 PAGGALVNAE
-1228 EITPAETTRQKRVA
+1228 GGTVTPAETSRQQRVS
-1242 TTLTAPHDMTAFAL
+1242 TSLIAPHDMTAFAL
-1256 VSGDHNPIHVSDTA
+1256 VSGDHNPIHVSGTA

-1285 LSAAAQHAVQ
+1285 LSAASQHAVQ
-1295 ASDGTTPALRIAGWT
+1295 SSDGKTPALRISGWT

-1319 GDAIAVRAVQTGRHA
+1319 GDHIKVRAVQTGRHA
-1334 GGEVLEVTCTVDGAT
+1334 GGQVLEVTCTVDGAT

-1369 GIQATGMG
+1369 GIQAKGMG
-1377 MEGRTRCPAAREIWD
+1377 MEGRTRCAAAREVWD
-1392 RADAHT
+1392 RADKHT
-1398 RGALGF
+1398 RSELGF

-1455 GLLLDDAY
+1455 GLFTDGAY

-1492 QRGSTMHELVPRDA
+1492 QRGSTMHELVPRDS

-1513 MAAIRPSQMGIA
+1513 MAAIRPSQMGIS
-1525 DADVVDW
+1525 DEEVVDW
-1532 VAGVA
+1532 VARVA

-1554 QYALAGTTAGCE
+1554 QYALAGTVAGCA
-1566 ALEKAVERELE
+1566 ALEKAVNRELE
-1577 VSGGKNAFILVP
+1577 ISGGKNAFILVP

-1602 GVPEFRATL
+1602 GVPDFRATL
-1611 DELIPHDIDIS
+1611 DALIPEDIDIS

-1642 FVQEIADLVPADS
+1642 FVQEIADLVPADA
-1655 LAEVLADWDAWA
+1655 LAEVLANWDAWA
-1667 VTPTRLGR
+1667 ATPVALGR

-1689 VRWIETQELL
+1689 VRWIETQALL
-1699 FTSVERGGLGVE
+1699 FTPIERGGLGIE

-1716 GVSNAPTV
+1716 GVANAPTV
-1724 ANLASRTLDLPTH
+1724 ANLASKTLDLPTH
-1737 RGPRARVL
+1737 RGPRAQVL

-1752 TLYGTLPASVEDP
+1752 TLYGTQPPSVDES
-1765 VDDDEVDVADTSA
+1765 VDDEVGGGDASA
-1778 DAASTS
+1778 GTT
-1784 PAAADEAAPTDP
+1784 PAAADKAAPTDP

-1805 AGADRSSGQG
+1805 AGADRSES
-1815 AAALA
+1815 AAPAA
-1820 EAAPGAPR
+1820 TAAPGAPR
-1828 PDDLEFGAPAATR
+1828 PDDLDFGAPAATR

-1850 RPEQIVASDSIETLC
+1850 RPEQIVPGDSIETLC

-1892 EADFPTLGDQ
+1892 EADFPTLAGQ

-1927 VLGRTG
+1927 VLGRAG
-1933 KRASYIT
+1933 KRAAYIT

-1950 AGWARHVT
+1950 TGWAQHVT
-1958 AEIALATRDGASIR
+1958 AEIALGTRDGASIR
-1972 GGDLATLDASGV
+1972 GGDLASLDAAGV
-1984 KDVPGLDALIDAAVQ
+1984 KDVAGLDALIDAAVR
-1999 SVGTAN
+1999 SVGSAN
-2005 GVAVAMPSSGAGGGG
+2005 GIAVAMPSSGAGGGAT
-2020 VVDSAALDEFA
+2020 VDAAALNDFA
-2031 AELTGSDGVLAE
+2031 DGVIGPDGVLAE
-2043 TARGLLT
+2043 AARGLLT
-2050 RLGHLEPESVDL
+2050 RLGHLEPDAVDL

-2067 PDTELAD
+2067 PDSELAD
-2074 LVAAELGSD
+2074 LVTSELGSD
-2083 WRRVVAPAFDAG
+2083 WRRVVAPAFDSG
-2095 RSVLLDDRWASARED
+2095 RAVLMDDRWASARED
-2110 LARLWTATD
+2110 LARLWTRSDVPAD
-2119 LPEDPAEAFRGAGE
+2119 AAEAFRGAGE
-2133 IVAEQ
+2133 IVADQ
-2138 ARWWAGRATDARRDS
+2138 ARWWAERATGARRDA
-2153 LAGAYRAIAETA
+2153 LAIAYREIAETA
-2165 AADFVGEYS
+2165 REEFVGEYAS
-2174 GDVAVVTGAGKGSI
+2174 DVAVVTGSGKGSI

-2203 VATTSSLSPAKL
+2203 VATTSNLDQSKL
-2215 AFFKHIYRSHARGD
+2215 AFFKDLYRSNARGG
-2229 AALWVVPAN
+2229 AALWVLPAN

-2245 DALVDWIGSEYAESA
+2245 DALVEWVGSEHAESA
-2260 GGQTTVLKAPLTPTL
+2260 GAQTTVLKAPLTPTL
-2275 LFPFAAPLVQ
+2275 LFPFAAPRVQ
-2285 GSLADAGPRAETE
+2285 GSMADAGPRAETE

-2348 KAALDAMIAKWGS
+2348 KAALDAMIAKWSS
-2361 ERTWAERVTF
+2361 EKSWSERVTF
-2371 VHALIGWVRG
+2371 VHAIIGWVRG

-2386 HNDPLVGAVEAA
+2386 HNDPLVEAVEAA
-2398 GVSTWSTTEIA
+2398 GVSTWSTAGIA
-2409 GELLR
+2409 TELLNQ
-2414 WCTPEFRAA
+2414 CTPDTRRD
-2423 AGDAPVSVDLT
+2423 AGDAPVTVDLT

-2441 LDMAALA
+2441 LDMSALA

-2453 VATGATGA
+2453 AVT
-2461 NDSDDADDSDDTAG
+2461 DAAEEDAIGT
-2475 MIAAL
+2475 IAAL
-2480 PSLQTVPA
+2480 PSPQLVA
-2488 DSRPEWGDVTQDLED
+2488 SDERPEWGEVTQSLED
-2503 MVVIVGTGEVGPYGS
+2503 MVVIVGAGEVGPYGS

-2545 ITWEDTPRAGW
+2545 IEWEDSPRAGW
-2556 TVAETDEPI
+2556 TVTETGDPIAESE
-2565 DEADIAERFHD
+2565 IAERFHD

-2584 RTYADDAQGEMFSG
+2584 RRYADDSRAEMFAG
-2598 TAPLLTSVFLPED
+2598 AAPQLTSVFLPED
-2611 LSFVVDDETQA
+2611 LSFVVDDEQQA
-2622 RAYLEAD
+2622 RLYLSAD

-2634 VTHDAGS
+2634 VTRNAD
-2641 GDWTVTRRAGTEI
+2641 GDWLVTRKAGTEI

-2659 TTLTRVVGGQIPTG
+2659 ATLTRVVGGQIPTG

-2680 LPADMASGIDRVAAW
+2680 IPADMVSGIDRVAAW

-2715 AHVHPADVANTQGTG
+2715 AHVHPSDVANTQGTG
-2730 MGGMSSMRS
+2730 MGGMTSMRS

-2800 AGKAEFVVSG
+2800 AGKAEFVVAG
-2810 GFDDLSIEGIQGFA
+2810 GFDDLSTEGIQGFA

-2836 ARGIDERHYSRA
+2836 AKGIDERHYSRA

-2858 SAGGGTLLLARG
+2858 SQGGGTILLARG

-2910 GGARSPL
+2910 GGKRSRL

-2922 GLGLTADDLAV
+2922 ELGLTADDVNV

-2981 GAAAFQLNGLTQML
+2981 GAAAFQLIGLTQML

-3005 LDCVDDE
+3005 LDCVDDV
-3012 LDRHRHLVW
+3012 LDHHPHLVW
-3021 LREPLQ
+3021 LREALQ
-3027 LGGAFPLK
+3027 LGGDLPLK
-3035 AGLLTS
+3035 AGVLTS

-3050 IAVAHPEAFHRA
+3050 IAVTHPEAFHRA
-3062 VAAQLGRDESEKVR
+3062 VAAQLGEQESER
-3076 DAALERE
+3076 IREAAIARERE
-3083 RQGTRRRI
+3083 GARRRT
-3091 DGIYGGAALYTR
+3091 DGIYGGESLYSR
-3103 PEARRLGEGS
+3103 PESRRLGEGT
-3113 ADATKER
+3113 ADEVKDR
-3120 EAAVLLD
+3120 EAAMLLD
-3127 QAARVDDDGVLMPSA
+3127 PAARIDADGVL
-3142 GAAAGVGA
+3142 AA
-3150 AAAVG
+3150 
-3155 AAESAG
+3155 SDWQ
-3161 SGE
+3161 

>member
-1 MTIDDRDLT
+1 MTIDDRDLS
-10 PRSFDTGD
+10 PRPYETGF
-18 ATGLPTGA
+18 AAASRPA
-26 HTTRALADELRD
+26 RSLADDLRED
-38 GTPFALAFG
+38 AAFALAFG
-47 GQGISWRDAL
+47 GQGIAWRDAL
-57 SSLIDGTGIGPELQ
+57 SDLIDGTGIGPELQ
-71 GLVDASVALTGPVH
+71 RLVDASVAITEPVH

-91 RTHGFRPIEWANSTT
+91 RTHGFRPIEWANTTT
-106 GEDEDHGD
+106 GEDEGSD
-114 LPEEA
+114 LPDEA
-119 FLASAAVS
+119 SLSAAAVS
-127 LPAVLLTQIGA
+127 LPAVLLAQMGA
-138 VRALAAEGLDVNA
+138 TRALAAEGLDVNTTVPA
-151 TPPTAVVGHS
+151 SVVGHS

-166 VQSVESFGSIDEH
+166 VESVETFGSIDDR
-179 LLAAAELIGAAGTL
+179 LLAVGELIGAAATL
-193 VGRRVGLFRRGEAS
+193 VGRRTGLFRRGADS
-207 PMVGVSGIDGDALQ
+207 PMVGVSDIDGDALEAT
-221 QIVDELFAEVDPT
+221 VDQLFSEADPA

-251 GRPDDLE
+251 GRPEDLDE
-258 DLRRHCADL
+258 LRRHCAEL
-267 EDESRRRREAKL
+267 ESESRRRREAKL
-279 TGGEAFAPVFDP
+279 TGGEVFAPVFDP
-291 LEVEVGFHHPAMAP
+291 LDVEVGFHHPAMAP
-305 AVDIVRGWAERC
+305 AVDIVRDWAARC
-317 GLDADR
+317 GLDAER
-323 AAGLARE
+323 AASLARL
-330 VLLDRVDWV
+330 VLVEPVDWV
-339 EEMAETLHSGAEWLL
+339 DEMAQALHSGAEWLL
-354 DMGPAEALT
+354 DMGPGEALT
-363 RLNRSVIRGQGVG
+363 RLNRSVLRGQGVG

-389 FTPGASPSIERPW
+389 FTPGAAPTVERPW

-415 TVHVETSFTRLTG
+415 SVHVETSFTRLTG
-428 KSPILLAGMT
+428 TSPILLAGMT

-475 RLAELLEPGR
+475 RLTELLEPGR

-506 RLVQRARAAGVPF
+506 RLVQRARAAGIAF
-519 DGVVVT
+519 DGVIVT
-525 AGIPELDESVALID
+525 AGIPELDESVALIE

-593 DLLLSSYPMLRDRP
+593 DLLLATYPMLRDRP

-625 YLTGAWANAHGYPA
+625 YLTGSWANAHGYPA

-654 LESTTSPQVK
+654 LEATTSPQVK
-664 QLLADTVG
+664 QLLVDTVG
-672 VDHWVP
+672 VDHWVA

-713 VAGDAEAVAARRDEI
+713 VAGDADAVAARRDEI
-728 ITAIDGT
+728 IAAINGT
-735 AKPYFGDLDTMTY
+735 AKPYFGDLDSMTY
-748 ATWLRRFAELSLAP
+748 ATWLRRFAELGLAP
-762 GADLDGTRS
+762 GAGPDGSHAQADTRRAGSFDLGGDLVDDVRDCTRS
-771 VWLDPTIRVRFHRM
+771 VWLDPTIRERFHRM

-791 RLDAVDSGTIRSA
+791 RLDPVDSGTIRSA
-804 FPDEAQVERPADV
+804 FPDAARMERPSEV
-817 IDVLAARYPELATAT
+817 IDALAARYPELATAT
-832 LHPADVVEFLD
+832 LHPADAVEFLD
-843 ICRMPGKPVPF
+843 ICSLPGKPVPF
-854 VPVVDRD
+854 VPVIDGD

-874 HDARYEADAVCVIP
+874 HDSRYDADAVCVIP

-893 AGITSVDEPV
+893 AGITRADEPV
-903 GDLLDRFEAVT
+903 GELLDRFEA
-914 ADRVRGYLPDTQ
+914 AAAERLRDYLPGV
-926 EVSGRRRGTV
+926 EAVSGRRRGTV
-936 TPAHGPVADALNA
+936 TTARGPVADVLNA

-962 IHRLGVLHAWEIDAD
+962 VHRLGVLHAWEIDAD
-977 GIGHHPVS
+977 GVGRHPVS
-985 GATLAPAAD
+985 GAVLTPSAD
-994 GETVDLAVPIG
+994 GATVDLRLPIG
-1005 HAQMTITLTLGESV
+1005 PAELVITLTLGSDV
-1019 AAGAAPVVTDADA
+1019 ATGAAPVVTDADA

-1049 GAGGSVIDSLPEV
+1049 GAGGTEIAELPEV
-1062 TDGVATA
+1062 SGGVATS
-1069 RFTFEPTLATDHTG
+1069 RFAFEPTLVSDHTG
-1083 VTAGSLPTDLIA
+1083 VTAGSLPTDVIA

-1113 VLGAAHR
+1113 ALGAARR
-1120 PSGDGTVVEGLLDLV
+1120 PGGTGTVVEGLLDLV
-1135 HLDHGVRM
+1135 HLDHGVRL
-1143 HTDMPRAGADLVV
+1143 HSAVPTAAADLVV
-1156 VARSGGV
+1156 VARSGDV
-1163 RDTDLGRVVEVAVD
+1163 RDTDLGRVVEV
-1177 VSTVTTDST
+1177 
-1186 DTTVESPLCTLTERF
+1186 TVEVAVADDDGAETPLCTLTERF
-1201 AIRGRTGRAEVGDPR
+1201 AIRGRTGRAELGEPR
-1216 PVGGAFSDDDDE
+1216 PAGGALVDGAGE
-1228 EITPAETTRQKRVA
+1228 TITPAETTRQKRVS
-1242 TTLTAPHDMTAFAL
+1242 TMLTAPHDMTAFAL
-1256 VSGDHNPIHVSDTA
+1256 VSGDHNPIHVSSTA
-1270 ADLAGLGGVIVHGMW
+1270 AELAGLGGVIVHGMW

-1295 ASDGTTPALRIAGWT
+1295 SSDGDTPALRLAGWT

-1319 GDAIAVRAVQTGRHA
+1319 GDRISVHAVQTGRHA

-1356 TEAPRTVY
+1356 TQAPRTVY

-1369 GIQATGMG
+1369 GIQAKGMG

-1398 RGALGF
+1398 RSALGF

-1455 GLLLDDAY
+1455 GLFLPDAY

-1492 QRGSTMHELVPRDA
+1492 QRGSTMHQLVPRDA
-1506 QGRSDYR
+1506 HGRSDYR

-1532 VAGVA
+1532 VARVA
-1537 RESGEF
+1537 EDSGEF

-1554 QYALAGTTAGCE
+1554 QYALAGTVAGCE
-1566 ALEKAVERELE
+1566 ALERAVQAELE
-1577 VSGGKNAFILVP
+1577 VSGGKNAFIMVP

-1602 GVPEFRATL
+1602 GVPDFRATL
-1611 DELIPHDIDIS
+1611 DALIPHDIDIS

-1633 PRLFSLERD
+1633 PRVFSLDRD
-1642 FVQEIADLVPADS
+1642 FVQEIADLVPAEA
-1655 LAEVLADWDAWA
+1655 LTEVLADWDAWVA
-1667 VTPTRLGR
+1667 TPTRLGR

-1699 FTSVERGGLGVE
+1699 FTPVERGGLGIE
-1711 QFVEV
+1711 SFVEV

-1724 ANLASRTLDLPTH
+1724 ANLAAKTLDLPTH

-1752 TLYGTLPASVEDP
+1752 TLYGTLPPS
-1765 VDDDEVDVADTSA
+1765 VDDDEADVPPTTA
-1778 DAASTS
+1778 DAASAS
-1784 PAAADEAAPTDP
+1784 PAADEAAPTDP

-1805 AGADRSSGQG
+1805 AGADRSD
-1815 AAALA
+1815 AAPAA
-1820 EAAPGAPR
+1820 TAAPGVPR
-1828 PDDLEFGAPAATR
+1828 PDDLEFGAAEATR
-1841 MLVALRTKV
+1841 ILVALRTKV

-1882 LSLGAIDGAA
+1882 LGLGAIDGAA
-1892 EADFPTLGDQ
+1892 EADFPTLADQ

-1913 GPVLSDAVGEALRA
+1913 GPVLSDAVGESLRA

-1940 DRVTGPWELG
+1940 ERVSGPWELG
-1950 AGWARHVT
+1950 NGWARHVT
-1958 AEIALATRDGASIR
+1958 AEIALGTRDGASIR

-1984 KDVPGLDALIDAAVQ
+1984 KDVAGLDALIDDAVRA
-1999 SVGTAN
+1999 VGAAN
-2005 GVAVAMPSSGAGGGG
+2005 GVAVAMPDSGAGGSG

-2031 AELTGSDGVLAE
+2031 DEITGPDGVLAQA
-2043 TARGLLT
+2043 ARGLLT
-2050 RLGHLEPESVDL
+2050 RLGHLDPESVDL

-2095 RSVLLDDRWASARED
+2095 RALLLDDRWASARED
-2110 LARLWTATD
+2110 LARLWTDAD
-2119 LPEDPAEAFRGAGE
+2119 LPTDPAEAFRGAGD
-2133 IVAEQ
+2133 IIAEQ
-2138 ARWWAGRATDARRDS
+2138 ARWWAERADGARRDA
-2153 LAGAYRAIAETA
+2153 LAVAYREIAETA
-2165 AADFVGEYS
+2165 GEEFVGEYA

-2188 AAAVTGRL
+2188 AAAVIGRL

-2203 VATTSSLSPAKL
+2203 VATTSNLDQSKL
-2215 AFFKHIYRSHARGD
+2215 AFFSGLYRSHARSG
-2229 AALWVVPAN
+2229 AALWVLPAN

-2245 DALVDWIGSEYAESA
+2245 DALVEWVGSEHAESA
-2260 GGQTTVLKAPLTPTL
+2260 GGQTEVLKAPLTPTL
-2275 LFPFAAPLVQ
+2275 LFPFAAPRVQ

-2361 ERTWAERVTF
+2361 EKSWSERVTF
-2371 VHALIGWVRG
+2371 VHAIIGWVRG

-2386 HNDPLVGAVEAA
+2386 HNDPLVEAVEAA

-2414 WCTPEFRAA
+2414 WCATDVRTA

-2448 ADRPT
+2448 ADRPGTPTET
-2453 VATGATGA
+2453 VADEAVGT
-2461 NDSDDADDSDDTAG
+2461 
-2475 MIAAL
+2475 IAAL
-2480 PSLQTVPA
+2480 PSLPTVSA
-2488 DSRPEWGDVTQDLED
+2488 DERPEWGEVTQDLED
-2503 MVVIVGTGEVGPYGS
+2503 MVVIVGAGEVGPYGS
-2518 ARTRFEVETTGDLS
+2518 ARTRFEVETTGGLT

-2556 TVAETDEPI
+2556 TVTATDEAI
-2565 DEADIAERFHD
+2565 DEAEIAERFGD

-2584 RTYADDAQGEMFSG
+2584 RTYADDACAEMFDNQ
-2598 TAPLLTSVFLPED
+2598 APLLTSVFLPED
-2611 LSFVVDDETQA
+2611 LSFVVDDEARA

-2634 VTHDAGS
+2634 VTHDDS
-2641 GDWTVTRRAGTEI
+2641 GDWTVTRKAGTEI

-2659 TTLTRVVGGQIPTG
+2659 ATLTRVVGGQIPTG
-2673 FDPTAWG
+2673 FDPTTWG
-2680 LPADMASGIDRVAAW
+2680 IPADMASGMDRVAAW

-2707 GFTPAELL
+2707 GFSPAELL

-2730 MGGMSSMRS
+2730 MGGMTSMRS

-2810 GFDDLSIEGIQGFA
+2810 GFDDLSTEGIQGFA

-2836 ARGIDERHYSRA
+2836 AKGIDERHYSRA

-2858 SAGGGTLLLARG
+2858 SAGGGTILLTRG

-2879 VHGVVAW
+2879 VQGVIAW

-2917 ARGLA
+2917 ARGLDQ
-2922 GLGLTADDLAV
+2922 LGLTADDLAV

-2966 LFVVSQKSL
+2966 LFVVSQKTL

-2981 GAAAFQLNGLTQML
+2981 GAAAFQLIGLTQML

-3005 LDCVDDE
+3005 LDCVDDV
-3012 LDRHRHLVW
+3012 LDQHRHLVW
-3021 LREPLQ
+3021 LRETLQ
-3027 LGGAFPLK
+3027 LGGDMPLR

-3050 IAVAHPEAFHRA
+3050 IAVTHPEAFHRA
-3062 VAAQLGRDESEKVR
+3062 VAARHGDEVAEQVR
-3076 DAALERE
+3076 AAALERE
-3083 RQGTRRRI
+3083 RSGARRRTA
-3091 DGIYGGAALYTR
+3091 GIYGGEALYTR

-3113 ADATKER
+3113 ADETKER

-3127 QAARVDDDGVLMPSA
+3127 PAARADSEGVL
-3142 GAAAGVGA
+3142 AASEARG
-3150 AAAVG
+3150 
-3155 AAESAG
+3155 
-3161 SGE
+3161 

>member
-10 PRSFDTGD
+10 PRPIQ
-18 ATGLPTGA
+18 TGLTA
-26 HTTRALADELRD
+26 SRALADELRD
-38 GTPFALAFG
+38 GTAYALAFG
-47 GQGISWRDAL
+47 GQGIAWRDAL
-57 SSLIDGTGIGPELQ
+57 SDLIDGTGIGPELQ
-71 GLVDASVALTGPVH
+71 ELVDASVSLTEPVH

-91 RTHGFRPIEWANSTT
+91 RPHGFRPIEWANTTT
-106 GEDEDHGD
+106 GEDEDYTD
-114 LPEEA
+114 LPDA
-119 FLASAAVS
+119 ASLSSAAVS

-138 VRALAAEGLDVNA
+138 LRALAAEGLDVNA
-151 TPPTAVVGHS
+151 VAPASVVGHS

-166 VQSVESFGSIDEH
+166 VESVETFGSVDDR
-179 LLAAAELIGAAGTL
+179 LLAVAELIGAAATL

-207 PMVGVSGIDGDALQ
+207 PMVGVSGIDGEELRTL
-221 QIVDELFAEVDPT
+221 VDELFAEVDASI
-234 LRPAVSIRNAQ
+234 RPAVTIRNAQ

-267 EDESRRRREAKL
+267 EAESRRRREAKL
-279 TGGEAFAPVFDP
+279 TGGEVFAPVFDP

-305 AVDIVRGWAERC
+305 AVDVVHRWAGRC

-323 AAGLARE
+323 AAELARQVFSE
-330 VLLDRVDWV
+330 PVDWV
-339 EEMAETLHSGAEWLL
+339 EELADALHAGAEWIL
-354 DMGPAEALT
+354 DMGPGEALT
-363 RLNRSVIRGQGVG
+363 RLNRSVVRGQGVG

-389 FTPGASPSIERPW
+389 FTPGATPEIERPW
-402 TAYQPQLISLPDG
+402 TAFQPQLISLPDG
-415 TVHVETSFTRLTG
+415 SVHVETSFTRLTG
-428 KSPILLAGMT
+428 RSPILLAGMT

-462 GQVSEDIFAENTE
+462 GQVSEAIFAENTR

-485 SAQFNSLFLDPY
+485 SAQFNSLYLDPY

-506 RLVQRARAAGVPF
+506 RLVQKARAAGIPF
-519 DGVVVT
+519 DGVIVT
-525 AGIPELDESVALID
+525 AGIPELDESVALIE

-554 TVSQIRQVVRIAAE
+554 TVAQIRQVVRIAAE

-593 DLLLSSYPMLRDRP
+593 DLLLDSYAMLRERP
-607 NVVLCVGG
+607 NIVLCVGG

-625 YLTGAWANAHGYPA
+625 YLTGSWANTHGYPA

-654 LESTTSPQVK
+654 LEATTSPQVK
-664 QLLADTVG
+664 QLLVDTVG
-672 VDHWVP
+672 VDAWVG
-678 AGGAEGGMASGRSQ
+678 AGRAEGGMASGRSQ

-728 ITAIDGT
+728 IAAINGT
-735 AKPYFGDLDTMTY
+735 AKPYFGDLDSMTY
-748 ATWLRRFAELSLAP
+748 ERWLRRFVELCLAP
-762 GADLDGTRS
+762 GATADGHVSREGDGFDLGADFGGDVADGTRS
-771 VWLDPTIRVRFHRM
+771 VWLDPTIRERFHRM

-791 RLDAVDSGTIRSA
+791 RLDEIDSGRIVSA
-804 FPDEAQVERPADV
+804 FPQVESMERPADV
-817 IDVLAARYPELATAT
+817 IDALAARYADLGTAV
-832 LHPADVVEFLD
+832 LHPADAAEFLD

-854 VPVVDRD
+854 VPVIDGD

-874 HDARYEADAVCVIP
+874 HDPRYDADAVCVIP

-893 AGITSVDEPV
+893 AGITRADEPV
-903 GDLLDRFEAVT
+903 GELLDRFEAAT
-914 ADRVRGYLPDTQ
+914 ADRVRGYLPAV
-926 EVSGRRRGTV
+926 EAVSGRRRGIAT
-936 TPAHGPVADALNA
+936 TASGPVADVLNS
-949 PDVEWAGRLVVSP
+949 PDVTWAGRLVVNP
-962 IHRLGVLHAWEIDAD
+962 VHRLGVLHAWEIDAD
-977 GIGHHPVS
+977 GIGRHPVS
-985 GATLAPAAD
+985 GAALTPAPD
-994 GETVDLAVPIG
+994 GRTVDLTIPVGA
-1005 HAQMTITLTLGESV
+1005 AEMTIEITVDASV
-1019 AAGAAPVVTDADA
+1019 ATGAAPVVTDAAA
-1032 EAAMRTLLRT
+1032 ESAMRTLLAT

-1049 GAGGSVIDSLPEV
+1049 GAGGREIVELPEV
-1062 TDGVATA
+1062 TGGTATA
-1069 RFTFEPTLATDHTG
+1069 RFSYEPTLASDHTG
-1083 VTAGSLPTDLIA
+1083 VTAGSLPTTLVP

-1113 VLGAAHR
+1113 VLGEARR
-1120 PSGDGTVVEGLLDLV
+1120 PRGEGTVVEGLLDLV

-1143 HTDMPRAGADLVV
+1143 HASLPKSETELVV

-1163 RDTDLGRVVEVAVD
+1163 RDTDLGRVVEVSVE
-1177 VSTVTTDST
+1177 VSTESADGTR
-1186 DTTVESPLCTLTERF
+1186 SPLCTLSERF
-1201 AIRGRTGRAEVGDPR
+1201 AIRGRTGGAEVGDPR
-1216 PVGGAFSDDDDE
+1216 PAGGALVSPSGDDVA
-1228 EITPAETTRQKRVA
+1228 PAETTRQLRVS
-1242 TTLTAPHDMTAFAL
+1242 TSLTAPHDMTAFAL

-1295 ASDGTTPALRIAGWT
+1295 STDGTTPALRIAGWT

-1319 GDAIAVRAVQTGRHA
+1319 GDRIGVRAVQTGRHA
-1334 GGEVLEVTCTVDGAT
+1334 GGQVLEVTCTVDGAT

-1369 GIQATGMG
+1369 GIQAKGMG

-1398 RGALGF
+1398 RSALGF

-1455 GLLLDDAY
+1455 GLFLPDAY

-1492 QRGSTMHELVPRDA
+1492 QRGSTMHQLVPRDA
-1506 QGRSDYR
+1506 RGRSDYR

-1525 DADVVDW
+1525 DADIQQW
-1532 VAGVA
+1532 VADVSA
-1537 RESGEF
+1537 ESGEF

-1554 QYALAGTTAGCE
+1554 QYALAGTVAGCE
-1566 ALEKAVERELE
+1566 ALEKAVNRELE
-1577 VSGGKNAFILVP
+1577 ISGGKNAFILVP

-1602 GVPEFRATL
+1602 GVPDFRATL
-1611 DELIPHDIDIS
+1611 DALIPHDIDIS

-1633 PRLFSLERD
+1633 PRLFSLDRA

-1655 LAEVLADWDAWA
+1655 LAEVLANWDAWA
-1667 VTPTRLGR
+1667 ATPVRLGR

-1699 FTSVERGGLGVE
+1699 FTPVERGGLGIE

-1716 GVSNAPTV
+1716 GVANAPTV
-1724 ANLASRTLDLPTH
+1724 ANLASKTLDLPTH
-1737 RGPRARVL
+1737 RGPRAQVL

-1752 TLYGTLPASVEDP
+1752 TLYGTLPPSVEE
-1765 VDDDEVDVADTSA
+1765 DDDNDDTVSAA
-1778 DAASTS
+1778 DAAGSTGS
-1784 PAAADEAAPTDP
+1784 STPAAADQAAPTDP

-1805 AGADRSSGQG
+1805 AGADRSDS
-1815 AAALA
+1815 AAPAA
-1820 EAAPGAPR
+1820 AAPGAPR
-1828 PDDLEFGAPAATR
+1828 PDDLEFGAAAATR

-1850 RPEQIVASDSIETLC
+1850 RPEQIVPSDSIETLC

-1892 EADFPTLGDQ
+1892 EADFPTLSDQ

-1933 KRASYIT
+1933 KRAGYIT
-1940 DRVTGPWELG
+1940 ERVTGTWELG
-1950 AGWARHVT
+1950 EGWARHVT
-1958 AEIALATRDGASIR
+1958 AEIALGTRDGASIR
-1972 GGDLATLDASGV
+1972 GGDLADLDASGV
-1984 KDVPGLDALIDAAVQ
+1984 KDVAGLDALIDAAVRA
-1999 SVGTAN
+1999 VGAAN
-2005 GVAVAMPSSGAGGGG
+2005 GITVEMPASGAGGGG
-2020 VVDSAALDEFA
+2020 VVDSAALGEFA
-2031 AELTGSDGVLAE
+2031 DIVTGPDGVLAE
-2043 TARGLLT
+2043 AARGLLT
-2050 RLGHLEPESVDL
+2050 RLGHLEPDTVDL
-2062 LAEAD
+2062 LADAD

-2083 WRRVVAPAFDAG
+2083 WRRVVAPAFDPDRA
-2095 RSVLLDDRWASARED
+2095 VLLDDRWASARED
-2110 LARLWTATD
+2110 LARLWTRTD
-2119 LPEDPAEAFRGAGE
+2119 VPADVAEAFRGAGD
-2133 IVAEQ
+2133 IVADQ
-2138 ARWWAGRATDARRDS
+2138 ARWWASRAADARRD
-2153 LAGAYRAIAETA
+2153 AHAAAYREISETA
-2165 AADFVGEYS
+2165 ALEFVGEYS

-2203 VATTSSLSPAKL
+2203 VATTSNLDQSKL
-2215 AFFKHIYRSHARGD
+2215 AFFKDLYRSNARGR
-2229 AALWVVPAN
+2229 AALWILPAN

-2245 DALVDWIGSEYAESA
+2245 DALVEWVGNEHVESA
-2260 GGQTTVLKAPLTPTL
+2260 GGQTTVLKPALTPTL
-2275 LFPFAAPLVQ
+2275 LFPFAAPRVQ
-2285 GSLADAGPRAETE
+2285 GSMADAGPRAETE

-2361 ERTWAERVTF
+2361 EKSWSQRVTF
-2371 VHALIGWVRG
+2371 VHAIIGWVRG

-2386 HNDPLVGAVEAA
+2386 HNDPLVEAVEAA
-2398 GVSTWSTTEIA
+2398 GVSTWSTTGIA

-2414 WCTPEFRAA
+2414 WCTPEFRRAA
-2423 AGDAPVSVDLT
+2423 ADGPVTVDLT

-2441 LDMAALA
+2441 LDMSALA
-2448 ADRPT
+2448 ADRPST
-2453 VATGATGA
+2453 PAESSGEEATGT
-2461 NDSDDADDSDDTAG
+2461 
-2475 MIAAL
+2475 IAAL
-2480 PSLQTVPA
+2480 PSLPA
-2488 DSRPEWGDVTQDLED
+2488 VARDERPEWGEVTQALDE
-2503 MVVIVGTGEVGPYGS
+2503 MVVIVGAGEVGPYGS
-2518 ARTRFEVETTGDLS
+2518 ARTRFEVETTGQLT

-2545 ITWEDTPRAGW
+2545 ITWEDSPRAGW
-2556 TVAETDEPI
+2556 TVTSTGEPI
-2565 DEADIAERFHD
+2565 DEAEIAERFGE
-2576 EVLARVGV
+2576 EVLGRVGV
-2584 RTYADDAQGEMFSG
+2584 RRYADDPGAEMFDNS
-2598 TAPLLTSVFLPED
+2598 APLLTSVFLPED
-2611 LSFVVDDETQA
+2611 LSFVVDDEAQA
-2622 RAYLEAD
+2622 RAYLADD

-2634 VTHDAGS
+2634 VTCGEDGE
-2641 GDWTVTRRAGTEI
+2641 WTVTRKAGTEI

-2680 LPADMASGIDRVAAW
+2680 IPADMVSGIDRVAAW

-2730 MGGMSSMRS
+2730 MGGMTSMRS

-2800 AGKAEFVVSG
+2800 AGKAEFVVAG

-2824 DMSATADSAAMA
+2824 DMSATADSEAMA
-2836 ARGIDERHYSRA
+2836 AKGIDDRHYSRA

-2858 SAGGGTLLLARG
+2858 SAGGGTILLARG

-2910 GGARSPL
+2910 GGKRSPL

-2922 GLGLTADDLAV
+2922 RLGLTADDLAV

-2948 SDLHERLAAA
+2948 SDLHERLAES

-2966 LFVVSQKSL
+2966 LFVVSQKTL

-2981 GAAAFQLNGLTQML
+2981 GAAAFQLIGLTQML
-2995 RSGTLPPNRA
+2995 RSGTLPPNRS
-3005 LDCVDDE
+3005 LDCVDDV
-3012 LDRHRHLVW
+3012 LDTHPHLVW
-3021 LREPLQ
+3021 LRESLQ
-3027 LGGAFPLK
+3027 LGGDMPLK

-3050 IAVAHPEAFHRA
+3050 IAVTHPEAFHRA
-3062 VAAQLGRDESEKVR
+3062 VAAEYGPE
-3076 DAALERE
+3076 DAERIREAGLERE
-3083 RQGTRRRI
+3083 RSGARRFV
-3091 DGIYGGAALYTR
+3091 DALYGGAALYVR

-3113 ADATKER
+3113 AEEVKER

-3127 QAARVDDDGVLMPSA
+3127 PGARIDDDGVLSA
-3142 GAAAGVGA
+3142 SVASTD
-3150 AAAVG
+3150 
-3155 AAESAG
+3155 E
-3161 SGE
+3161 

>member
-1 MTIDDRDLT
+1 M
-10 PRSFDTGD
+10 S
-18 ATGLPTGA
+18 
-26 HTTRALADELRD
+26 DELRD
-38 GTPFALAFG
+38 GTAYALAFG
-47 GQGISWRDAL
+47 GQGIAWRDAL
-57 SSLIDGTGIGPELQ
+57 SDLIDGTGIGPELQ
-71 GLVDASVALTGPVH
+71 DLVDASVLLTEPVH

-91 RTHGFRPIEWANSTT
+91 RTHGFRPIEWANTTT
-106 GEDEDHGD
+106 GEDEDGAD
-114 LPEEA
+114 LPDDA
-119 FLASAAVS
+119 SLSSAAVS

-138 VRALAAEGLDVNA
+138 LRALAAEGFDVNDT
-151 TPPTAVVGHS
+151 TPAAVVGHS

-166 VQSVESFGSIDEH
+166 VESVETFGSIDDR
-179 LLAAAELIGAAGTL
+179 LLAVAELIGAAATL

-207 PMVGVSGIDGDALQ
+207 PMVGVSGIDGDALREL
-221 QIVDELFAEVDPT
+221 INELFSGVDASI
-234 LRPAVSIRNAQ
+234 RPAVSIRNAQ

-258 DLRRHCADL
+258 ELRRHCADL
-267 EDESRRRREAKL
+267 EAESRRRREAKL
-279 TGGEAFAPVFDP
+279 TGGEIFAPVFDP
-291 LEVEVGFHHPAMAP
+291 LDVEVGFHHPAMAP
-305 AVDIVRGWAERC
+305 AVDVVTRWAGRC
-317 GLDADR
+317 GLDTTR
-323 AAGLARE
+323 ATDLARQVFSE
-330 VLLDRVDWV
+330 PVDWV
-339 EEMAETLHSGAEWLL
+339 EEMAETLHAGAAWIL
-354 DMGPAEALT
+354 DMGPGEALT
-363 RLNRSVIRGQGVG
+363 RLNRSVVRGQGVG

-389 FTPGASPSIERPW
+389 FTPGATPPIERPW
-402 TAYQPQLISLPDG
+402 TAFQPQLITLPDG
-415 TVHVETSFTRLTG
+415 SVHVETSFTRLTG
-428 KSPILLAGMT
+428 CSPILLAGMT

-462 GQVSEDIFAENTE
+462 GQVSEPIFAENTQ

-497 LWKMQVGGK
+497 LWKLQVGGK
-506 RLVQRARAAGVPF
+506 RLVQRARAAGIPF
-519 DGVVVT
+519 DGVIVT
-525 AGIPELDESVALID
+525 AGIPELDESVALIE
-539 ELTEAGLRHVSFKPG
+539 ELNEAGLRHVSFKPG

-593 DLLLSSYPMLRDRP
+593 DLLLTTYAMLRERP

-625 YLTGAWANAHGYPA
+625 YLTGSWSNSHGFPA

-654 LESTTSPQVK
+654 LEATTSPQVK
-664 QLLADTVG
+664 QLLVDTLG
-672 VDHWVP
+672 VDHWVG
-678 AGGAEGGMASGRSQ
+678 AGQAEGGMASGRSQ

-713 VAGDAEAVAARRDEI
+713 VAGDADAVEKRREEI
-728 ITAIDGT
+728 ITAINGT
-735 AKPYFGDLDTMTY
+735 AKPYFGDLDSMTY
-748 ATWLRRFAELSLAP
+748 EQWLSRFVELSLALGATADGTISSQSHDFDL
-762 GADLDGTRS
+762 GADFGSDVANGTRS
-771 VWLDPTIRVRFHRM
+771 VWLDPTIRERFHRM
-785 VQRTEA
+785 VQRAEA
-791 RLDAVDSGTIRSA
+791 RLSSEDTGRIVSA
-804 FPDEAQVERPADV
+804 FPRVEAMERPTEVIATLADRHPQLSSAV
-817 IDVLAARYPELATAT
+817 
-832 LHPADVVEFLD
+832 LHPADAAEFLD

-854 VPVVDRD
+854 VPVVDGD

-874 HDARYEADAVCVIP
+874 HDARYDADAVCVIP
-888 GTTSV
+888 GTTAV
-893 AGITSVDEPV
+893 AGITRVDEPV
-903 GDLLDRFEAVT
+903 GDLLDRFEAAT
-914 ADRVRGYLPDTQ
+914 ADRVRGYLPSA
-926 EVSGRRRGTV
+926 EAVSSRRRGIV
-936 TPAHGPVADALNA
+936 TTATGPVADVLNS
-949 PDVEWAGRLVVSP
+949 PDVTWAGRLVVSP
-962 IHRLGVLHAWEIDAD
+962 VHRLGVLHAWEIDAD
-977 GIGHHPVS
+977 GVGRHPVS
-985 GATLAPAAD
+985 GGVLTPAAD
-994 GETVDLAVPIG
+994 GSSVDLTLPIG
-1005 HAQMTITLTLGESV
+1005 PSEMTITITLGDSV
-1019 AAGAAPVVTDADA
+1019 ATGAAPVVTDEAA
-1032 EAAMRTLLRT
+1032 EAAMRTLLAT

-1049 GAGGSVIDSLPEV
+1049 GAGGSEIAELPEV
-1062 TDGVATA
+1062 RDGVATA
-1069 RFTFEPTLATDHTG
+1069 RFRFEQTLATDHTG
-1083 VTAGSLPTDLIA
+1083 VTAGSLPA
-1095 SAGVPDALVGAA
+1095 SLVPSVGVPDSLVGAA

-1113 VLGAAHR
+1113 VLGRTRR
-1120 PSGDGTVVEGLLDLV
+1120 PRGEGTVVEGLLDLV

-1143 HTDMPRAGADLVV
+1143 HAALPKTTADLVV

-1163 RDTDLGRVVEVAVD
+1163 RDTDLGRVVEV
-1177 VSTVTTDST
+1177 
-1186 DTTVESPLCTLTERF
+1186 TVEMAIEAADGTRTPLCTLSERF

-1216 PVGGAFSDDDDE
+1216 PAGGALLSRSGGAVE
-1228 EITPAETTRQKRVA
+1228 PVETSRQARVS
-1242 TTLTAPHDMTAFAL
+1242 TTLIAPHDMTAFAL

-1270 ADLAGLGGVIVHGMW
+1270 AELAGLGGVIVHGMW
-1285 LSAAAQHAVQ
+1285 ISAAAQHAVQ
-1295 ASDGTTPALRIAGWT
+1295 ASEGSVPALRIAGWT

-1319 GDAIAVRAVQTGRHA
+1319 GDRIKVRAVQTGRHA
-1334 GGEVLEVTCTVDGAT
+1334 GGQVLEVTCTVDGAT

-1369 GIQATGMG
+1369 GIQAKGMG

-1392 RADAHT
+1392 RADKHT
-1398 RGALGF
+1398 RSALGF

-1413 PTEVTVRGT
+1413 PTEVTVRGE

-1455 GLLLDDAY
+1455 DLFIDDAY

-1492 QRGSTMHELVPRDA
+1492 QRGSTMHQLVPRDA
-1506 QGRSDYR
+1506 HGRSDYR

-1525 DADVVDW
+1525 DADIVDW
-1532 VAGVA
+1532 VAKVSA
-1537 RESGEF
+1537 ESGEF
-1543 IEIVN
+1543 VEIVN

-1554 QYALAGTTAGCE
+1554 QYALAGTVAGCK

-1602 GVPEFRATL
+1602 GVPDFRATL
-1611 DELIPHDIDIS
+1611 DALIPQDIDIS

-1642 FVQEIADLVPADS
+1642 FVQEIADLVPADA
-1655 LAEVLADWDAWA
+1655 LADVLANWDAWA
-1667 VTPTRLGR
+1667 ATPVRLGR

-1699 FTSVERGGLGVE
+1699 FTPVERGGLGIE

-1716 GVSNAPTV
+1716 GVANAPTV
-1724 ANLASRTLDLPTH
+1724 ANLASKTLDLPTH

-1752 TLYGTLPASVEDP
+1752 ALYGTLPPSVE
-1765 VDDDEVDVADTSA
+1765 VDDDNDAA
-1778 DAASTS
+1778 DATGASSAASST
-1784 PAAADEAAPTDP
+1784 PAADQASPTDP

-1805 AGADRSSGQG
+1805 AGADRSEP
-1815 AAALA
+1815 AAVAA
-1820 EAAPGAPR
+1820 AAPGAPR

-1850 RPEQIVASDSIETLC
+1850 RPEQITASDSIETLC

-1892 EADFPTLGDQ
+1892 EADFPTLADQ
-1902 VSRLAR
+1902 VARLAR

-1927 VLGRTG
+1927 LLGRSG
-1933 KRASYIT
+1933 KRAAYIT
-1940 DRVTGPWELG
+1940 ERVTGPWELG
-1950 AGWARHVT
+1950 TGWAHHVT
-1958 AEIALATRDGASIR
+1958 AELALGSRDGASIR
-1972 GGDLATLDASGV
+1972 GGDLATLDTAGV
-1984 KDVPGLDALIDAAVQ
+1984 KDVAGLDALIDAAVQ
-1999 SVGTAN
+1999 SVGAAN
-2005 GVAVAMPSSGAGGGG
+2005 GVAVAMPSSGAGGGAT
-2020 VVDSAALDEFA
+2020 VDAAALGEFA
-2031 AELTGSDGVLAE
+2031 DEITGPDGVLAE
-2043 TARGLLT
+2043 AARGMLT
-2050 RLGHLEPESVDL
+2050 RLGHLKPDAVDL

-2067 PDTELAD
+2067 PDSELAD
-2074 LVAAELGSD
+2074 LVTAELGSD
-2083 WRRVVAPAFDAG
+2083 WRRVVAPAFDAD
-2095 RSVLLDDRWASARED
+2095 RALLLDDRWASARED
-2110 LARLWTATD
+2110 LARLWTRNDIPAD
-2119 LPEDPAEAFRGAGE
+2119 AAEAFRGAGE
-2133 IVAEQ
+2133 IVAGQ
-2138 ARWWAGRATDARRDS
+2138 ARWWADKATAARRDG
-2153 LAGAYRAIAETA
+2153 LADAYRQIAETA
-2165 AADFVGEYS
+2165 VEKFVGAYA

-2188 AAAVTGRL
+2188 AAAVTGSL

-2203 VATTSSLSPAKL
+2203 VASTSSLDQSKL
-2215 AFFKHIYRSHARGD
+2215 AFFKDLYRSNARGG
-2229 AALWVVPAN
+2229 AQLWVLPVN
-2238 LTSYSDV
+2238 MTSYSDV
-2245 DALVDWIGSEYAESA
+2245 DALVEWVGSEHAESA
-2260 GGQTTVLKAPLTPTL
+2260 GGQTTVLKPALTPTL
-2275 LFPFAAPLVQ
+2275 FFPFAAPRVQ
-2285 GSLADAGPRAETE
+2285 GSMADAGPRAETE
-2298 MRVLLWGV
+2298 MRVLLWSV
-2306 EKLVAGLGAIGAD
+2306 EKLVAGLGAIGSE

-2361 ERTWAERVTF
+2361 EKTWSERVTF
-2371 VHALIGWVRG
+2371 VHAIIGWVRG

-2386 HNDPLVGAVEAA
+2386 HNDPLVEAVEAA

-2409 GELLR
+2409 TELLR
-2414 WCTPEFRAA
+2414 WCSPEFRDA
-2423 AGDAPVSVDLT
+2423 AGDAPVTVDLT
-2434 GGLGTAD
+2434 GGLGTAN

-2453 VATGATGA
+2453 TPTESSTDEA
-2461 NDSDDADDSDDTAG
+2461 AG
-2475 MIAAL
+2475 TIAAL
-2480 PSLQTVPA
+2480 PSLPIVTA
-2488 DSRPEWGDVTQDLED
+2488 DERPDWGEVTQDLDD
-2503 MVVIVGTGEVGPYGS
+2503 MVVIVGSGEVGPYGS
-2518 ARTRFEVETTGDLS
+2518 ARTRFEVETTGDLT

-2545 ITWEDTPRAGW
+2545 ITWEESPRAGW
-2556 TVAETDEPI
+2556 TVTESGDPI
-2565 DEADIAERFHD
+2565 AEADIVDRFHD

-2584 RTYADDAQGEMFSG
+2584 RTYADDARAEMFDNSS
-2598 TAPLLTSVFLPED
+2598 PQLTSVFLPED
-2611 LSFVVDDETQA
+2611 LSFVVDDEAQA
-2622 RAYLEAD
+2622 RAYLADD

-2634 VTHDAGS
+2634 VTHSEDGE
-2641 GDWTVTRRAGTEI
+2641 WTVTRKAGTEI

-2680 LPADMASGIDRVAAW
+2680 IPADMVSGIDRVAAW

-2715 AHVHPADVANTQGTG
+2715 AHVHPSDVANTQGTG
-2730 MGGMSSMRS
+2730 MGGMTSMRS

-2800 AGKAEFVVSG
+2800 AGKAEFVVAG
-2810 GFDDLSIEGIQGFA
+2810 GFDDLSTEGIQGFA

-2836 ARGIDERHYSRA
+2836 GKGIDERHYSRA

-2858 SAGGGTLLLARG
+2858 SAGGGTILLARG

-2910 GGARSPL
+2910 GGKRSPL

-2922 GLGLTADDLAV
+2922 QLGLTADDLAV

-2958 IGRSDGNP
+2958 IGRADGNP
-2966 LFVVSQKSL
+2966 LFVVSQKTL

-2981 GAAAFQLNGLTQML
+2981 GAAAFQLIGLTQML
-2995 RSGTLPPNRA
+2995 RSGTLPPNRS
-3005 LDCVDDE
+3005 LDCVDDV
-3012 LDRHRHLVW
+3012 LDHHPHLVW
-3021 LREPLQ
+3021 LRETLQ
-3027 LGGAFPLK
+3027 LGGAMPLK

-3050 IAVAHPEAFHRA
+3050 IAVTHPEAFHRA
-3062 VAAQLGRDESEKVR
+3062 VESTYGEDEANRIRESG
-3076 DAALERE
+3076 LERE
-3083 RQGTRRRI
+3083 RSGARRLV
-3091 DGIYGGAALYTR
+3091 DALYGGESLYVR

-3113 ADATKER
+3113 ADEVKDR

-3127 QAARVDDDGVLMPSA
+3127 PAARINDDGVLASSTGA
-3142 GAAAGVGA
+3142 GD
-3150 AAAVG
+3150 
-3155 AAESAG
+3155 E
-3161 SGE
+3161 

>member
-10 PRSFDTGD
+10 PRPLETGH
-18 ATGLPTGA
+18 AA
-26 HTTRALADELRD
+26 RRQARALADDLRE
-38 GTPFALAFG
+38 GTAYALAFG
-47 GQGISWRDAL
+47 GQGIAWRDAL
-57 SSLIDGTGIGPELQ
+57 SDLIDGTGIGPELQ
-71 GLVDASVALTGPVH
+71 DLVDSSVALTEPVH

-91 RTHGFRPIEWANSTT
+91 RPHGFRPIEWANTTT

-114 LPEEA
+114 LPDEA
-119 FLASAAVS
+119 SLSSAAVS
-127 LPAVLLTQIGA
+127 LPAVLLTQVGA
-138 VRALAAEGLDVNA
+138 VRALAAEGFDVNDTA
-151 TPPTAVVGHS
+151 PAAVVGHS
-161 QGVLA
+161 QGILA
-166 VQSVESFGSIDEH
+166 VESVETFGSIDDR
-179 LLAAAELIGAAGTL
+179 LLAMAELIGAAATL
-193 VGRRVGLFRRGEAS
+193 IGRRTGLFRRGEAS
-207 PMVGVSGIDGDALQ
+207 PMVGVSGIDGARLRAL
-221 QIVDELFAEVDPT
+221 VDEVFSAVDPA
-234 LRPAVSIRNAQ
+234 LRPTVSIRNAQ

-258 DLRRHCADL
+258 ELRRHCADL
-267 EDESRRRREAKL
+267 EAESRRRREAKL
-279 TGGEAFAPVFDP
+279 TGGEVFAPVFDP

-305 AVDIVRGWAERC
+305 AVDIVSDWAARC

-323 AAGLARE
+323 AAALARQVFAE
-330 VLLDRVDWV
+330 PVDWV
-339 EEMAETLHSGAEWLL
+339 EEMAETLHSGAEWIL
-354 DMGPAEALT
+354 DMGPGEALT
-363 RLNRSVIRGQGVG
+363 RLNRSVVRGQGVG

-389 FTPGASPSIERPW
+389 FTPGATPSIERPW
-402 TAYQPQLISLPDG
+402 TAYQPQLITLPDG
-415 TVHVETSFTRLTG
+415 SVHVETSFTRLTG
-428 KSPILLAGMT
+428 CSPILLAGMT

-462 GQVSEDIFAENTE
+462 GQVTEPIFAENTR
-475 RLAELLEPGR
+475 RLTELLEPGR

-497 LWKMQVGGK
+497 LWKLQVGGK
-506 RLVQRARAAGVPF
+506 RLVQKARAAGVPF
-519 DGVVVT
+519 DGVIVT
-525 AGIPELDESVALID
+525 AGIPELDESVALIE

-554 TVSQIRQVVRIAAE
+554 TVAQIRQVVRIAAE

-593 DLLLSSYPMLRDRP
+593 ALLLATYPMLRDRP

-625 YLTGAWANAHGYPA
+625 YLTGSWANAHGYPA

-654 LESTTSPQVK
+654 LEATTSPQVK
-664 QLLADTVG
+664 QLLVDTVG
-672 VDHWVP
+672 VDHWVG
-678 AGGAEGGMASGRSQ
+678 AGQADGGMASGRSQ

-713 VAGDAEAVAARRDEI
+713 VAGDAEAVAERREEI
-728 ITAIDGT
+728 VAAINGT
-735 AKPYFGDLDTMTY
+735 AKPYFGDLGTMTY
-748 ATWLRRFAELSLAP
+748 EQWLRRFAELSLASAP
-762 GADLDGTRS
+762 AAGTASGAVAESAHS
-771 VWLDPTIRVRFHRM
+771 VWLDPTIRERFHRM
-785 VQRTEA
+785 VQRAEA
-791 RLDAVDSGTIRSA
+791 RLDAADTGRIVSA
-804 FPDEAQVERPADV
+804 FPRAEAMERPTEVVDA
-817 IDVLAARYPELATAT
+817 LAARYPDLATAT
-832 LHPADVVEFLD
+832 LHPADAAEFLD

-854 VPVVDRD
+854 VPVIDGD

-874 HDARYEADAVCVIP
+874 HDARYDADAVCIIP
-888 GTTSV
+888 GTTAV
-893 AGITSVDEPV
+893 AGITRVDEPV
-903 GDLLDRFEAVT
+903 GELLDRFESATV
-914 ADRVRGYLPDTQ
+914 DRVRGYLPST
-926 EVSGRRRGTV
+926 EAVSGRRRGTV
-936 TPAHGPVADALNA
+936 TTEQGPVADVLNA
-949 PDVEWAGRLVVSP
+949 PDVSWAGRLVVSP
-962 IHRLGVLHAWEIDAD
+962 VHRLGVLHAWEIDSN

-985 GATLAPAAD
+985 GAVLTPAAD
-994 GETVDLAVPIG
+994 GRTVDLTLPIG
-1005 HAQMTITLTLGESV
+1005 PTEMTITITLGDSV
-1019 AAGAAPVVTDADA
+1019 ATGAAPVVTDAAA
-1032 EAAMRTLLRT
+1032 EAAMRTLLST

-1049 GAGGSVIDSLPEV
+1049 GAGGTAIEALPEV
-1062 TDGVATA
+1062 ADGVATA
-1069 RFTFEPTLATDHTG
+1069 RFTFEPTLASDHTG
-1083 VTAGSLPTDLIA
+1083 VTAGSLPTPLIT
-1095 SAGVPDALVGAA
+1095 SDGVPDALVGAA

-1113 VLGAAHR
+1113 VLGQARR
-1120 PSGDGTVVEGLLDLV
+1120 PRGAGTVVEGLLDLV

-1143 HTDMPRAGADLVV
+1143 HSALPERSTDLVV
-1156 VARSGGV
+1156 VARSGDV
-1163 RDTDLGRVVEVAVD
+1163 RDTDLGRVVEVSVEVAS
-1177 VSTVTTDST
+1177 VSADGSQ
-1186 DTTVESPLCTLTERF
+1186 SPLCTLSERF
-1201 AIRGRTGRAEVGDPR
+1201 AIRGRTGGAEVGDPR
-1216 PVGGAFSDDDDE
+1216 PAGGALVNPEGASV
-1228 EITPAETTRQKRVA
+1228 TPAETSRQQRVS
-1242 TTLTAPHDMTAFAL
+1242 TSLIAPHDMTAFAL

-1295 ASDGTTPALRIAGWT
+1295 ASDGKTPALRIAGWT

-1319 GDAIAVRAVQTGRHA
+1319 GDHIKVRAVQTGRLA
-1334 GGEVLEVTCTVDGAT
+1334 GGQVLEVTCTVDGAT

-1369 GIQATGMG
+1369 GIQAKGMG

-1398 RGALGF
+1398 REALGF

-1455 GLLLDDAY
+1455 GLFIDGAY

-1480 VLELEPLLEIVF
+1480 TLELEPLLEIVF
-1492 QRGSTMHELVPRDA
+1492 QRGATMHELVPRDSE
-1506 QGRSDYR
+1506 GRSDYR
-1513 MAAIRPSQMGIA
+1513 MAAIRPSQMGIG
-1525 DADVVDW
+1525 DDEVVDW
-1532 VAGVA
+1532 VAAVA
-1537 RESGEF
+1537 EDSGEF

-1554 QYALAGTTAGCE
+1554 QYALAGTVAGCK

-1577 VSGGKNAFILVP
+1577 RSGGKNAFILVP

-1602 GVPEFRATL
+1602 GVPDFRATL
-1611 DELIPHDIDIS
+1611 DALIPHDIDIS

-1655 LAEVLADWDAWA
+1655 LADVLADWDSWSA
-1667 VTPTRLGR
+1667 TPTRLGR

-1699 FTSVERGGLGVE
+1699 FTPVERGGLGIE
-1711 QFVEV
+1711 CFVEV
-1716 GVSNAPTV
+1716 GVANAPTV
-1724 ANLASRTLDLPTH
+1724 ANLASKTLDLPTH
-1737 RGPRARVL
+1737 RGPRAQVL

-1752 TLYGTLPASVEDP
+1752 ALYGTLPPSVE
-1765 VDDDEVDVADTSA
+1765 VDDDDSVDATE
-1778 DAASTS
+1778 STT
-1784 PAAADEAAPTDP
+1784 PAADQAAPTDP

-1805 AGADRSSGQG
+1805 AGADRSTTP
-1815 AAALA
+1815 AAA

-1850 RPEQIVASDSIETLC
+1850 RPEQIAPGDSIETLC

-1892 EADFPTLGDQ
+1892 EADFPTLSDQ

-1908 GYAPF
+1908 GYSPF

-1933 KRASYIT
+1933 KRAAYIT
-1940 DRVTGPWELG
+1940 ERVTGPWELG
-1950 AGWARHVT
+1950 TGWAQHVT
-1958 AEIALATRDGASIR
+1958 AEIALGTRDGASIR

-1984 KDVPGLDALIDAAVQ
+1984 KDVAGLDELIDAAVR
-1999 SVGTAN
+1999 SVGAAN

-2020 VVDSAALDEFA
+2020 VVDSAALTEFA
-2031 AELTGSDGVLAE
+2031 DEITGTDGVLARA
-2043 TARGLLT
+2043 ARGVLT
-2050 RLGHLEPESVDL
+2050 RLGHLEPEAVDL

-2074 LVAAELGSD
+2074 LVAAELGAD
-2083 WRRVVAPAFDAG
+2083 WRRVVAPAFDSG
-2095 RSVLLDDRWASARED
+2095 RAVLMDDRWASARED
-2110 LARLWTATD
+2110 LARLWTRTD
-2119 LPEDPAEAFRGAGE
+2119 VPADAAEAFRGAGD

-2138 ARWWAGRATDARRDS
+2138 ARWWAERAAGARRDA
-2153 LAGAYRAIAETA
+2153 LAVTYREIAEA
-2165 AADFVGEYS
+2165 ASEEFVGQYA

-2188 AAAVTGRL
+2188 AAAVTGKL

-2203 VATTSSLSPAKL
+2203 VATTSNLDQSKL
-2215 AFFKHIYRSHARGD
+2215 AFFKDLYRSHARGG
-2229 AALWVVPAN
+2229 AALWVLPAN

-2245 DALVDWIGSEYAESA
+2245 DALVEWVGSEHAESA

-2275 LFPFAAPLVQ
+2275 LFPFAAPRVQ
-2285 GSLADAGPRAETE
+2285 GSMADAGPRAETE

-2361 ERTWAERVTF
+2361 EKSWSERVTF
-2371 VHALIGWVRG
+2371 VHAIIGWVRG

-2386 HNDPLVGAVEAA
+2386 HNDPLVDAVEAA
-2398 GVSTWSTTEIA
+2398 GVSTWSTAGIAAELLDSCTPDVRRSA
-2409 GELLR
+2409 GE
-2414 WCTPEFRAA
+2414 
-2423 AGDAPVSVDLT
+2423 APLTVDLT

-2448 ADRPT
+2448 ADRPAPVT
-2453 VATGATGA
+2453 EASTE
-2461 NDSDDADDSDDTAG
+2461 DADGTL
-2475 MIAAL
+2475 AAL
-2480 PSLQTVPA
+2480 PSLQTVTA
-2488 DSRPEWGDVTQDLED
+2488 DERPEWGQVTQDLED
-2503 MVVIVGTGEVGPYGS
+2503 MVVIVGSGEVGPYGS

-2545 ITWEDTPRAGW
+2545 ITWEDSPSAGW
-2556 TVAETDEPI
+2556 TVTGSGDPI

-2584 RTYADDAQGEMFSG
+2584 RTYADDSRAEMFDNAS
-2598 TAPLLTSVFLPED
+2598 PQLTSVFLPED
-2611 LSFVVDDETQA
+2611 LSFVVDDEGQA
-2622 RAYLEAD
+2622 RAYQEDD

-2634 VTHDAGS
+2634 VTRSEDGE
-2641 GDWTVTRRAGTEI
+2641 WTVTRKAGTEI

-2659 TTLTRVVGGQIPTG
+2659 TTLTRIVGGQIPTG

-2680 LPADMASGIDRVAAW
+2680 IPADMVSGIDRVAAW

-2730 MGGMSSMRS
+2730 MGGMTSMRS

-2800 AGKAEFVVSG
+2800 AGKAEFVVAG
-2810 GFDDLSIEGIQGFA
+2810 GFDDLSTEGIQGFA

-2836 ARGIDERHYSRA
+2836 AKGIDERHYSRA

-2858 SAGGGTLLLARG
+2858 SQGGGTILLARG

-2910 GGARSPL
+2910 GGKRSPL

-2922 GLGLTADDLAV
+2922 ELGLTADDLAV

-2948 SDLHERLAAA
+2948 SDLHERLGAA

-2981 GAAAFQLNGLTQML
+2981 GAAAFQLIGLTQML

-3005 LDCVDDE
+3005 LDCVDDV

-3021 LREPLQ
+3021 LRETLQ
-3027 LGGAFPLK
+3027 LGGDLPLK

-3050 IAVAHPEAFHRA
+3050 IAVTHPEAFHRA
-3062 VAAQLGRDESEKVR
+3062 VAAQLGEQESER
-3076 DAALERE
+3076 IREAALGRE
-3083 RQGTRRRI
+3083 RDGARRLT
-3091 DGIYGGAALYTR
+3091 DAIYGGESLYSR

-3113 ADATKER
+3113 ADEVKER

-3127 QAARVDDDGVLMPSA
+3127 PAARLDSDGVL
-3142 GAAAGVGA
+3142 AA
-3150 AAAVG
+3150 
-3155 AAESAG
+3155 SDWR
-3161 SGE
+3161 

>member
-10 PRSFDTGD
+10 PRPLETGH
-18 ATGLPTGA
+18 AA
-26 HTTRALADELRD
+26 RRQARALADDLRE
-38 GTPFALAFG
+38 GTAYALAFG
-47 GQGISWRDAL
+47 GQGIAWRDAL
-57 SSLIDGTGIGPELQ
+57 SDLIDGTGIGPELQ
-71 GLVDASVALTGPVH
+71 DLVDSSVALTEPVH

-91 RTHGFRPIEWANSTT
+91 RPHGFRPIEWANTTT

-114 LPEEA
+114 LPDEA
-119 FLASAAVS
+119 SLSSAAVS
-127 LPAVLLTQIGA
+127 LPAVLLTQVGA
-138 VRALAAEGLDVNA
+138 VRALAAEGFDVNDTA
-151 TPPTAVVGHS
+151 PAAVVGHS
-161 QGVLA
+161 QGILA
-166 VQSVESFGSIDEH
+166 VESVETFGSIDDR
-179 LLAAAELIGAAGTL
+179 LLAMAELIGAAATL
-193 VGRRVGLFRRGEAS
+193 IGRRTGLFRRGEAS
-207 PMVGVSGIDGDALQ
+207 PMVGVSGIDGARLRAL
-221 QIVDELFAEVDPT
+221 VDEVFSAVDPA
-234 LRPAVSIRNAQ
+234 LRPTVSIRNAQ

-267 EDESRRRREAKL
+267 EAESRRRREAKL
-279 TGGEAFAPVFDP
+279 TGGEVFAPVFDP

-305 AVDIVRGWAERC
+305 AVDIVSDWAARC

-323 AAGLARE
+323 AAALARQVFAE
-330 VLLDRVDWV
+330 PVDWV
-339 EEMAETLHSGAEWLL
+339 EEMAETLHSGAEWIL
-354 DMGPAEALT
+354 DMGPGEALT
-363 RLNRSVIRGQGVG
+363 RLNRSVVRGQGVG

-389 FTPGASPSIERPW
+389 FTPGATPSIERPW
-402 TAYQPQLISLPDG
+402 TAYQPQLITLPDG
-415 TVHVETSFTRLTG
+415 SVHVETSFTRLTG
-428 KSPILLAGMT
+428 CSPILLAGMT

-462 GQVSEDIFAENTE
+462 GQVTEPIFAENTQ
-475 RLAELLEPGR
+475 RLTELLEPGR

-497 LWKMQVGGK
+497 LWKLQVGGK
-506 RLVQRARAAGVPF
+506 RLVQKARAAGVPF
-519 DGVVVT
+519 DGVIVT
-525 AGIPELDESVALID
+525 AGIPELDESVALIE

-554 TVSQIRQVVRIAAE
+554 TVAQIRQVVRIAAE

-593 DLLLSSYPMLRDRP
+593 SLLLATYPMLRDRP

-625 YLTGAWANAHGYPA
+625 YLTGSWANAHGYPA

-654 LESTTSPQVK
+654 LEATTSPQVK
-664 QLLADTVG
+664 QLLVDTVG
-672 VDHWVP
+672 VDHWVG
-678 AGGAEGGMASGRSQ
+678 AGQAEGGMASGRSQ

-728 ITAIDGT
+728 IAAINGT

-748 ATWLRRFAELSLAP
+748 EQWLRRFAELSLASAP
-762 GADLDGTRS
+762 AAGTASEAVADIARS
-771 VWLDPTIRVRFHRM
+771 VWLDPTIRERFHRM

-791 RLDAVDSGTIRSA
+791 RLDAADSGRILSA
-804 FPDEAQVERPADV
+804 FPRVEAMERPTEVVDA
-817 IDVLAARYPELATAT
+817 LAARYPELATAT
-832 LHPADVVEFLD
+832 LHPADAAEFLD

-854 VPVVDRD
+854 VPVIDGD

-874 HDARYEADAVCVIP
+874 HDARYSADAVCVIP
-888 GTTSV
+888 GTTAV
-893 AGITSVDEPV
+893 AGITRVDEPV
-903 GDLLDRFEAVT
+903 GELLDRFESATV
-914 ADRVRGYLPDTQ
+914 DRVRGYLPTT
-926 EVSGRRRGTV
+926 EAVSSRRRGTV
-936 TPAHGPVADALNA
+936 TTEQGPVADVLNA
-949 PDVEWAGRLVVSP
+949 PDVSWAGRLVVSP
-962 IHRLGVLHAWEIDAD
+962 VHRLGVLHAWEIDSN

-985 GATLAPAAD
+985 GAVLTPAAD
-994 GETVDLAVPIG
+994 GRTVDLTLPIG
-1005 HAQMTITLTLGESV
+1005 PTEMTITITLGDSV
-1019 AAGAAPVVTDADA
+1019 ATGAAPVVTDAAAD
-1032 EAAMRTLLRT
+1032 AAMRTLLST

-1049 GAGGSVIDSLPEV
+1049 GAGGTAIEALPEV
-1062 TDGVATA
+1062 ADGVATA
-1069 RFTFEPTLATDHTG
+1069 RFTFEPTLASDHTG
-1083 VTAGSLPTDLIA
+1083 VTAGSLPTPLITHD
-1095 SAGVPDALVGAA
+1095 GVPDALVGAA

-1113 VLGAAHR
+1113 VLGQARR
-1120 PSGDGTVVEGLLDLV
+1120 PRGAGTVVEGLLDLV

-1143 HTDMPRAGADLVV
+1143 HSALPERSTDLVV
-1156 VARSGGV
+1156 VARSGDV
-1163 RDTDLGRVVEVAVD
+1163 RDTDLGRVVEVSVEVAS
-1177 VSTVTTDST
+1177 VSADGSQ
-1186 DTTVESPLCTLTERF
+1186 SPLCTLSERF
-1201 AIRGRTGRAEVGDPR
+1201 AIRGRTGGAEVGDPR
-1216 PVGGAFSDDDDE
+1216 PAGGALVNPEGASV
-1228 EITPAETTRQKRVA
+1228 TPAETSRQQRVS
-1242 TTLTAPHDMTAFAL
+1242 TSLIAPHDMTAFAL

-1295 ASDGTTPALRIAGWT
+1295 ASDGKTPALRIAGWT

-1319 GDAIAVRAVQTGRHA
+1319 GDHIKVRAVQTGRLA
-1334 GGEVLEVTCTVDGAT
+1334 GGQVLEVTCTVDGAT

-1369 GIQATGMG
+1369 GIQAKGMG

-1398 RGALGF
+1398 REALGF

-1455 GLLLDDAY
+1455 GLFIDGAY

-1480 VLELEPLLEIVF
+1480 TLELEPLLEIVF
-1492 QRGSTMHELVPRDA
+1492 QRGATMHELVPRDSE
-1506 QGRSDYR
+1506 GRSDYR
-1513 MAAIRPSQMGIA
+1513 MAAIRPSQMGIG
-1525 DADVVDW
+1525 DDEVVDW
-1532 VAGVA
+1532 VAAVA
-1537 RESGEF
+1537 EDSGEF

-1554 QYALAGTTAGCE
+1554 QYALAGTVAGCK

-1577 VSGGKNAFILVP
+1577 RSGGKNAFILVP

-1602 GVPEFRATL
+1602 GVPDFRATL
-1611 DELIPHDIDIS
+1611 DALIPHDIDIS

-1655 LAEVLADWDAWA
+1655 LADVLADWDSWSA
-1667 VTPTRLGR
+1667 TPTRLGR

-1699 FTSVERGGLGVE
+1699 FTPVERGGLGIE
-1711 QFVEV
+1711 CFVEV
-1716 GVSNAPTV
+1716 GVANAPTV
-1724 ANLASRTLDLPTH
+1724 ANLASKTLDLPTH
-1737 RGPRARVL
+1737 RGPRAQVL

-1752 TLYGTLPASVEDP
+1752 ALYGTLPPSVE
-1765 VDDDEVDVADTSA
+1765 VDDDDSVDATE
-1778 DAASTS
+1778 STT
-1784 PAAADEAAPTDP
+1784 PAADQAAPTDP

-1805 AGADRSSGQG
+1805 AGADRSTTP
-1815 AAALA
+1815 AAA

-1850 RPEQIVASDSIETLC
+1850 RPEQIAPGDSIETLC

-1892 EADFPTLGDQ
+1892 EADFPTLSDQ

-1908 GYAPF
+1908 GYSPF

-1933 KRASYIT
+1933 KRAAYIT
-1940 DRVTGPWELG
+1940 ERVTGPWELG
-1950 AGWARHVT
+1950 TGWAQHVT
-1958 AEIALATRDGASIR
+1958 AEIALGTRDGASIR

-1984 KDVPGLDALIDAAVQ
+1984 KDVAGLDELIDAAVR
-1999 SVGTAN
+1999 SVGAAN

-2020 VVDSAALDEFA
+2020 VVDSAALTEFA
-2031 AELTGSDGVLAE
+2031 DEITGTDGVLARA
-2043 TARGLLT
+2043 ARGVLT
-2050 RLGHLEPESVDL
+2050 RLGHLEPEAVDL

-2074 LVAAELGSD
+2074 LVAAELGAD
-2083 WRRVVAPAFDAG
+2083 WRRVVAPAFDSG
-2095 RSVLLDDRWASARED
+2095 RAVLMDDRWASARED
-2110 LARLWTATD
+2110 LARLWTRTD
-2119 LPEDPAEAFRGAGE
+2119 VPADAAEAFRGAGD

-2138 ARWWAGRATDARRDS
+2138 ARWWAERAAGARRDA
-2153 LAGAYRAIAETA
+2153 LAVTYREIAEA
-2165 AADFVGEYS
+2165 ASEEFVGRYA

-2188 AAAVTGRL
+2188 AAAVTGKL

-2203 VATTSSLSPAKL
+2203 VATTSNLDQSKL
-2215 AFFKHIYRSHARGD
+2215 AFFKDLYRSHARGG
-2229 AALWVVPAN
+2229 AALWVLPAN

-2245 DALVDWIGSEYAESA
+2245 DALVEWVGSEHAESA

-2275 LFPFAAPLVQ
+2275 LFPFAAPRVQ
-2285 GSLADAGPRAETE
+2285 GSMADAGPRAETE

-2361 ERTWAERVTF
+2361 EKSWSERVTF
-2371 VHALIGWVRG
+2371 VHAIIGWVRG

-2386 HNDPLVGAVEAA
+2386 HNDPLVDAVEAA
-2398 GVSTWSTTEIA
+2398 GVSTWSTAGIAAELLDSCTPDVRRSA
-2409 GELLR
+2409 GE
-2414 WCTPEFRAA
+2414 
-2423 AGDAPVSVDLT
+2423 APLTVDLT

-2448 ADRPT
+2448 ADRPAPVT
-2453 VATGATGA
+2453 EASTE
-2461 NDSDDADDSDDTAG
+2461 DADGTL
-2475 MIAAL
+2475 AAL
-2480 PSLQTVPA
+2480 PSLQTVTA
-2488 DSRPEWGDVTQDLED
+2488 DERPEWGQVTQDLED
-2503 MVVIVGTGEVGPYGS
+2503 MVVIVGSGEVGPYGS

-2545 ITWEDTPRAGW
+2545 ITWEDSPRAGW
-2556 TVAETDEPI
+2556 TVTGSGDPI

-2584 RTYADDAQGEMFSG
+2584 RTYADDSRAEMFAGAS
-2598 TAPLLTSVFLPED
+2598 PQLTSVFLPED
-2611 LSFVVDDETQA
+2611 LSFVVDDEGQA
-2622 RAYLEAD
+2622 RAYQEDD

-2634 VTHDAGS
+2634 VTRSEDGE
-2641 GDWTVTRRAGTEI
+2641 WTVTRKAGTEI

-2659 TTLTRVVGGQIPTG
+2659 TTLTRIVGGQIPTG

-2680 LPADMASGIDRVAAW
+2680 IPADMVSGIDRVAAW

-2730 MGGMSSMRS
+2730 MGGMTSMRS

-2800 AGKAEFVVSG
+2800 AGKAEFVVAG
-2810 GFDDLSIEGIQGFA
+2810 GFDDLSTEGIQGFA

-2836 ARGIDERHYSRA
+2836 AKGIDERHYSRA

-2858 SAGGGTLLLARG
+2858 SQGGGTILLARG

-2910 GGARSPL
+2910 GGKRSPL

-2922 GLGLTADDLAV
+2922 ELGLTADDLAV

-2948 SDLHERLAAA
+2948 SDLHERLGAA

-2981 GAAAFQLNGLTQML
+2981 GAAAFQLIGLTQML

-3005 LDCVDDE
+3005 LDCVDDV

-3021 LREPLQ
+3021 LRETLQ
-3027 LGGAFPLK
+3027 LGGDLPLK

-3050 IAVAHPEAFHRA
+3050 IAVTHPEAFHRA
-3062 VAAQLGRDESEKVR
+3062 VAAQLGEQESER
-3076 DAALERE
+3076 IREAALGRE
-3083 RQGTRRRI
+3083 RDGARRLT
-3091 DGIYGGAALYTR
+3091 DAIYGGESLYSR

-3113 ADATKER
+3113 ADEVKER

-3127 QAARVDDDGVLMPSA
+3127 PAARLDSDGVL
-3142 GAAAGVGA
+3142 AA
-3150 AAAVG
+3150 
-3155 AAESAG
+3155 SDWR
-3161 SGE
+3161 

>member
-10 PRSFDTGD
+10 PRPLETGH
-18 ATGLPTGA
+18 AA
-26 HTTRALADELRD
+26 RRQARALADDLRE
-38 GTPFALAFG
+38 GTAYALAFG
-47 GQGISWRDAL
+47 GQGIAWRDAL
-57 SSLIDGTGIGPELQ
+57 SDLIDGTGIGPELQ
-71 GLVDASVALTGPVH
+71 DLVDSSVALTEPVH

-91 RTHGFRPIEWANSTT
+91 RPHGFRPIEWANTTT

-114 LPEEA
+114 LPDEA
-119 FLASAAVS
+119 SLSSAAVS
-127 LPAVLLTQIGA
+127 LPAVLLTQVGA
-138 VRALAAEGLDVNA
+138 VRALAAEGFDVNDTA
-151 TPPTAVVGHS
+151 PAAVVGHS
-161 QGVLA
+161 QGILA
-166 VQSVESFGSIDEH
+166 VESVETFGSIDDR
-179 LLAAAELIGAAGTL
+179 LLAMAELIGAAATL
-193 VGRRVGLFRRGEAS
+193 IGRRTGLFRRGEAS
-207 PMVGVSGIDGDALQ
+207 PMVGVSGIDGARLRAL
-221 QIVDELFAEVDPT
+221 VDEVFSAVDPA
-234 LRPAVSIRNAQ
+234 LRPTVSIRNAQ

-267 EDESRRRREAKL
+267 EAESRRRREAKL
-279 TGGEAFAPVFDP
+279 TGGEVFAPVFDP

-305 AVDIVRGWAERC
+305 AVDIVSDWAARC

-323 AAGLARE
+323 AAALARQVFAE
-330 VLLDRVDWV
+330 PVDWV
-339 EEMAETLHSGAEWLL
+339 EEMAETLHSGAEWIL
-354 DMGPAEALT
+354 DMGPGEALT
-363 RLNRSVIRGQGVG
+363 RLNRSVVRGQGVG

-389 FTPGASPSIERPW
+389 FTPGATPSIERPW
-402 TAYQPQLISLPDG
+402 TAYQPQLITLPDG
-415 TVHVETSFTRLTG
+415 SVHVETSFTRLTG
-428 KSPILLAGMT
+428 CSPILLAGMT

-462 GQVSEDIFAENTE
+462 GQVTEPIFAENTQ
-475 RLAELLEPGR
+475 RLTELLEPGR

-497 LWKMQVGGK
+497 LWKLQVGGK
-506 RLVQRARAAGVPF
+506 RLVQKARAAGVPF
-519 DGVVVT
+519 DGVIVT
-525 AGIPELDESVALID
+525 AGIPELDESVALIE

-554 TVSQIRQVVRIAAE
+554 TVAQIRQVVRIAAE

-593 DLLLSSYPMLRDRP
+593 ALLLATYPMLRDRP

-625 YLTGAWANAHGYPA
+625 YLTGSWANAHGYPA

-654 LESTTSPQVK
+654 LEATTSPQVK
-664 QLLADTVG
+664 QLLVDTVG
-672 VDHWVP
+672 VDHWVG
-678 AGGAEGGMASGRSQ
+678 AGQAEGGMASGRSQ

-728 ITAIDGT
+728 IAAINGT

-748 ATWLRRFAELSLAP
+748 EQWLRSFAELSLASAP
-762 GADLDGTRS
+762 AAGTASEATADSARS
-771 VWLDPTIRVRFHRM
+771 VWLDPTIRERFHRM

-791 RLDAVDSGTIRSA
+791 RLDAADSGRILSA
-804 FPDEAQVERPADV
+804 FPRVEAMERPTEVVDA
-817 IDVLAARYPELATAT
+817 LAARYPDLATAT
-832 LHPADVVEFLD
+832 LHPADAAEFLD

-854 VPVVDRD
+854 VPVIDGD

-874 HDARYEADAVCVIP
+874 HDARYSADAVCVIP
-888 GTTSV
+888 GTTAV
-893 AGITSVDEPV
+893 AGITRVDEPV
-903 GDLLDRFEAVT
+903 GELLDRFESATV
-914 ADRVRGYLPDTQ
+914 DRVRGYLPTT
-926 EVSGRRRGTV
+926 EAVSSRRRGTV
-936 TPAHGPVADALNA
+936 TTEQGPVADVLNA
-949 PDVEWAGRLVVSP
+949 PDVSWAGRLVVSP
-962 IHRLGVLHAWEIDAD
+962 VHRLGVLHAWEIDSN

-985 GATLAPAAD
+985 GAVLTPAAD
-994 GETVDLAVPIG
+994 GRTVDLTLPIG
-1005 HAQMTITLTLGESV
+1005 PTEMTITITLGDSV
-1019 AAGAAPVVTDADA
+1019 ATGAAPVVTDAAA
-1032 EAAMRTLLRT
+1032 EAAMRTLLST

-1049 GAGGSVIDSLPEV
+1049 GAGGTAIEALPEV
-1062 TDGVATA
+1062 ADGVATA
-1069 RFTFEPTLATDHTG
+1069 RFTFEPTLASDHTG
-1083 VTAGSLPTDLIA
+1083 VTAGSLPTPLIT
-1095 SAGVPDALVGAA
+1095 SDGVPDALVGAA

-1113 VLGAAHR
+1113 VLGQARR
-1120 PSGDGTVVEGLLDLV
+1120 PRGAGTVVEGLLDLV

-1143 HTDMPRAGADLVV
+1143 HSALPERSTDLVV
-1156 VARSGGV
+1156 VARSGDV
-1163 RDTDLGRVVEVAVD
+1163 RDTDLGRVVEVSVEVAS
-1177 VSTVTTDST
+1177 VSADGSQ
-1186 DTTVESPLCTLTERF
+1186 SPLCTLSERF
-1201 AIRGRTGRAEVGDPR
+1201 AIRGRTGGAEVGDPR
-1216 PVGGAFSDDDDE
+1216 PAGGALVNPEGASV
-1228 EITPAETTRQKRVA
+1228 TPAETSRQQRVS
-1242 TTLTAPHDMTAFAL
+1242 TSLIAPHDMTAFAL

-1295 ASDGTTPALRIAGWT
+1295 ASDGKTPALRIAGWT

-1319 GDAIAVRAVQTGRHA
+1319 GDHIKVRAVQTGRLA
-1334 GGEVLEVTCTVDGAT
+1334 GGQVLEVTCTVDGAT

-1369 GIQATGMG
+1369 GIQAKGMG

-1398 RGALGF
+1398 REALGF

-1455 GLLLDDAY
+1455 GLFIDGAY

-1480 VLELEPLLEIVF
+1480 TLELEPLLEIVF
-1492 QRGSTMHELVPRDA
+1492 QRGATMHELVPRDSE
-1506 QGRSDYR
+1506 GRSDYR
-1513 MAAIRPSQMGIA
+1513 MAAIRPSQMGIG
-1525 DADVVDW
+1525 DDEVVDW
-1532 VAGVA
+1532 VAAVA
-1537 RESGEF
+1537 EDSGEF

-1554 QYALAGTTAGCE
+1554 QYALAGTVAGCK

-1577 VSGGKNAFILVP
+1577 RSGGKNAFILVP

-1602 GVPEFRATL
+1602 GVPDFRATL
-1611 DELIPHDIDIS
+1611 DALIPHDIDIS

-1655 LAEVLADWDAWA
+1655 LADVLADWDSWSA
-1667 VTPTRLGR
+1667 TPTRLGR

-1699 FTSVERGGLGVE
+1699 FTPVERGGLGIE
-1711 QFVEV
+1711 CFVEV
-1716 GVSNAPTV
+1716 GVANAPTV
-1724 ANLASRTLDLPTH
+1724 ANLASKTLDLPTH
-1737 RGPRARVL
+1737 RGPRAQVL

-1752 TLYGTLPASVEDP
+1752 ALYGTLPPSVE
-1765 VDDDEVDVADTSA
+1765 VDDDDSVDATE
-1778 DAASTS
+1778 STT
-1784 PAAADEAAPTDP
+1784 PAADQAAPTDP

-1805 AGADRSSGQG
+1805 AGADRSTTP
-1815 AAALA
+1815 AAA

-1850 RPEQIVASDSIETLC
+1850 RPEQIAPGDSIETLC

-1892 EADFPTLGDQ
+1892 EADFPTLSDQ

-1908 GYAPF
+1908 GYSPF

-1933 KRASYIT
+1933 KRAAYIT
-1940 DRVTGPWELG
+1940 ERVTGPWELG
-1950 AGWARHVT
+1950 TGWAQHVT
-1958 AEIALATRDGASIR
+1958 AEIALGTRDGASIR

-1984 KDVPGLDALIDAAVQ
+1984 KDVAGLDELIDAAVR
-1999 SVGTAN
+1999 SVGAAN

-2020 VVDSAALDEFA
+2020 VVDSAALTEFA
-2031 AELTGSDGVLAE
+2031 DEITGTDGVLARA
-2043 TARGLLT
+2043 ARGVLT
-2050 RLGHLEPESVDL
+2050 RLGHLEPEAVDL

-2074 LVAAELGSD
+2074 LVAAELGAD
-2083 WRRVVAPAFDAG
+2083 WRRVVAPAFDSG
-2095 RSVLLDDRWASARED
+2095 RAVLMDDRWASARED
-2110 LARLWTATD
+2110 LARLWTRTD
-2119 LPEDPAEAFRGAGE
+2119 VPADAAEAFRGAGD

-2138 ARWWAGRATDARRDS
+2138 ARWWAERAAGARRDA
-2153 LAGAYRAIAETA
+2153 LAVTYREIAEA
-2165 AADFVGEYS
+2165 ASEEFVGRYA

-2188 AAAVTGRL
+2188 AAAVTGKL

-2203 VATTSSLSPAKL
+2203 VATTSNLDQSKL
-2215 AFFKHIYRSHARGD
+2215 AFFKDLYRSHARGG
-2229 AALWVVPAN
+2229 AALWVLPAN

-2245 DALVDWIGSEYAESA
+2245 DALVEWVGSEHAESA

-2275 LFPFAAPLVQ
+2275 LFPFAAPRVQ
-2285 GSLADAGPRAETE
+2285 GSMADAGPRAETE

-2361 ERTWAERVTF
+2361 EKSWSERVTF
-2371 VHALIGWVRG
+2371 VHAIIGWVRG

-2386 HNDPLVGAVEAA
+2386 HNDPLVDAVEAA
-2398 GVSTWSTTEIA
+2398 GVSTWSTAGIAAELLDSCTPDVRRSA
-2409 GELLR
+2409 GE
-2414 WCTPEFRAA
+2414 
-2423 AGDAPVSVDLT
+2423 APLTVDLT

-2448 ADRPT
+2448 ADRPAPVT
-2453 VATGATGA
+2453 EASTE
-2461 NDSDDADDSDDTAG
+2461 DADGTL
-2475 MIAAL
+2475 AAL
-2480 PSLQTVPA
+2480 PSLQTVTA
-2488 DSRPEWGDVTQDLED
+2488 DERPEWGQVTQDLED
-2503 MVVIVGTGEVGPYGS
+2503 MVVIVGSGEVGPYGS

-2545 ITWEDTPRAGW
+2545 ITWEDSPRAGW
-2556 TVAETDEPI
+2556 TVTGSGDPI

-2584 RTYADDAQGEMFSG
+2584 RTYADDSRAEMFDNAS
-2598 TAPLLTSVFLPED
+2598 PQLTSVFLPED
-2611 LSFVVDDETQA
+2611 LSFVVDDEGQA
-2622 RAYLEAD
+2622 RAYQEDD

-2634 VTHDAGS
+2634 VTRSEDGE
-2641 GDWTVTRRAGTEI
+2641 WTVTRKAGTEI

-2659 TTLTRVVGGQIPTG
+2659 TTLTRIVGGQIPTG

-2680 LPADMASGIDRVAAW
+2680 IPADMVSGIDRVAAW

-2730 MGGMSSMRS
+2730 MGGMTSMRS

-2800 AGKAEFVVSG
+2800 AGKAEFVVAG
-2810 GFDDLSIEGIQGFA
+2810 GFDDLSTEGIQGFA

-2836 ARGIDERHYSRA
+2836 AKGIDERHYSRA

-2858 SAGGGTLLLARG
+2858 SQGGGTILLARG

-2910 GGARSPL
+2910 GGKRSPL

-2922 GLGLTADDLAV
+2922 ELGLTADDLAV

-2948 SDLHERLAAA
+2948 SDLHERLGAA

-2981 GAAAFQLNGLTQML
+2981 GAAAFQLIGLTQML

-3005 LDCVDDE
+3005 LDCVDDV

-3021 LREPLQ
+3021 LRETLQ
-3027 LGGAFPLK
+3027 LGGDLPLK

-3050 IAVAHPEAFHRA
+3050 IAVTHPEAFHRA
-3062 VAAQLGRDESEKVR
+3062 VASQLGEQESKRIRE
-3076 DAALERE
+3076 AALGRE
-3083 RQGTRRRI
+3083 RDGARRLT
-3091 DGIYGGAALYTR
+3091 DAIYGGESLYSR

-3113 ADATKER
+3113 ADEVKER

-3127 QAARVDDDGVLMPSA
+3127 PAARLDSDGVL
-3142 GAAAGVGA
+3142 AA
-3150 AAAVG
+3150 
-3155 AAESAG
+3155 SDWR
-3161 SGE
+3161 

>member
-10 PRSFDTGD
+10 PRPLETGF
-18 ATGLPTGA
+18 AARRGA
-26 HTTRALADELRD
+26 PALADELRE
-38 GTPFALAFG
+38 GTAYALAFG
-47 GQGISWRDAL
+47 GQGIAWRDAL
-57 SSLIDGTGIGPELQ
+57 SDLIDGTGIGPELQ
-71 GLVDASVALTGPVH
+71 DLVDASVALTEPVH

-91 RTHGFRPIEWANSTT
+91 RTHGFRPIEWANTTT
-106 GEDEDHGD
+106 GEDEDGAD
-114 LPEEA
+114 LPDD
-119 FLASAAVS
+119 ASLSAAAVS
-127 LPAVLLTQIGA
+127 LPAVLLTQMGA
-138 VRALAAEGLDVNA
+138 LRALAAEGFDVNDT
-151 TPPTAVVGHS
+151 TPAAVVGHS
-161 QGVLA
+161 QGILA
-166 VQSVESFGSIDEH
+166 VESVETFGSIDDR
-179 LLAAAELIGAAGTL
+179 LLAVAELIGAAATL

-207 PMVGVSGIDGDALQ
+207 PMVGVSGIDGEDLRTL
-221 QIVDELFAEVDPT
+221 VDELFAGVDATIRPT
-234 LRPAVSIRNAQ
+234 VSIRNAQ

-258 DLRRHCADL
+258 ELRRHCADL
-267 EDESRRRREAKL
+267 EAESRRRREAKL
-279 TGGEAFAPVFDP
+279 TGGEIFAPVFDP
-291 LEVEVGFHHPAMAP
+291 LDVEVGFHHPAMAP
-305 AVDIVRGWAERC
+305 AVDVVSRWAERC

-323 AAGLARE
+323 AAHLARQVFAE
-330 VLLDRVDWV
+330 PVDWV
-339 EEMAETLHSGAEWLL
+339 EEMAETLHAGAQWIL
-354 DMGPAEALT
+354 DMGPGEALT

-389 FTPGASPSIERPW
+389 FTPGATPPIERPW
-402 TAYQPQLISLPDG
+402 TAFQPQLVTLPDG
-415 TVHVETSFTRLTG
+415 SVHVETSFTRLTG
-428 KSPILLAGMT
+428 CSPILLAGMT
-438 PTTVDPEIVA
+438 PTTVDPAIVA

-462 GQVSEDIFAENTE
+462 GQVTEAIFAENTQ
-475 RLAELLEPGR
+475 RLTELLEPGR

-497 LWKMQVGGK
+497 LWKLQVGGK

-519 DGVVVT
+519 DGVIVT
-525 AGIPELDESVALID
+525 AGIPELDESVALIE

-554 TVSQIRQVVRIAAE
+554 TVAQIRQVVRIAAE

-593 DLLLSSYPMLRDRP
+593 ALLLATYAMLRERP

-625 YLTGAWANAHGYPA
+625 YLTGSWANAHGYPA

-654 LESTTSPQVK
+654 LEATTSPQVK
-664 QLLADTVG
+664 QMLVDTVG
-672 VDHWVP
+672 VDAWVG
-678 AGGAEGGMASGRSQ
+678 AGQADGGMASGRSQ

-713 VAGDAEAVAARRDEI
+713 VAGDADAVAARRDEI
-728 ITAIDGT
+728 IAAINGT
-735 AKPYFGDLDTMTY
+735 AKPYFGDLDSMTY
-748 ATWLRRFAELSLAP
+748 EQWLRRFVELSLAP
-762 GADLDGTRS
+762 GASVDGSSTHTTDDFDLGADFGGDVADCTRS
-771 VWLDPTIRVRFHRM
+771 VWLDPTIRERFHRM

-791 RLDAVDSGTIRSA
+791 RLDAADTGRIVSA
-804 FPDEAQVERPADV
+804 FPREESMERPAEV
-817 IDVLAARYPELATAT
+817 IAALAARYPGLADAV
-832 LHPADVVEFLD
+832 LHPADAAEFFD

-854 VPVVDRD
+854 VPVIDGD

-874 HDARYEADAVCVIP
+874 HDPRYDADAVCIIP
-888 GTTSV
+888 GTTAV
-893 AGITSVDEPV
+893 AGITRVDEPV
-903 GDLLDRFEAVT
+903 GDLLDRFEAAT
-914 ADRVRGYLPDTQ
+914 AER
-926 EVSGRRRGTV
+926 VSGYMPSTEAVSSRRRGIV
-936 TPAHGPVADALNA
+936 TTASGPVADVLNS
-949 PDVEWAGRLVVSP
+949 PDVTWAGRLVISP
-962 IHRLGVLHAWEIDAD
+962 VHRLGVLHAWEIDAD
-977 GIGHHPVS
+977 GVGRHPVS
-985 GATLAPAAD
+985 GAVLTPAAD
-994 GETVDLAVPIG
+994 GRTVDLTLPVGPTE
-1005 HAQMTITLTLGESV
+1005 MTITITLGDAV
-1019 AAGAAPVVTDADA
+1019 ATGAAPVVTDAAA
-1032 EAAMRTLLRT
+1032 EAAMRTLLAT

-1049 GAGGSVIDSLPEV
+1049 GAGGAAIDALPEV
-1062 TDGVATA
+1062 DGNTATA
-1069 RFTFEPTLATDHTG
+1069 RFTFEPTLAIDHTG
-1083 VTAGSLPTDLIA
+1083 VTAGSLPTSVVP

-1113 VLGAAHR
+1113 VLGETRR
-1120 PSGDGTVVEGLLDLV
+1120 PRGTGTVVEGLLDLV

-1143 HTDMPRAGADLVV
+1143 HAALPQQETDLVV

-1163 RDTDLGRVVEVAVD
+1163 RDTDLGRVVEVSVEVAAE
-1177 VSTVTTDST
+1177 DSDGT
-1186 DTTVESPLCTLTERF
+1186 RTPLCTLSERF

-1216 PVGGAFSDDDDE
+1216 PAGGALVTASGGAAE
-1228 EITPAETTRQKRVA
+1228 PAETSRQARVS
-1242 TTLTAPHDMTAFAL
+1242 TTITAPHDMTAFAL

-1270 ADLAGLGGVIVHGMW
+1270 AELAGLGGVIVHGMW

-1295 ASDGTTPALRIAGWT
+1295 ASDGKTPALRIAGWT

-1319 GDAIAVRAVQTGRHA
+1319 GDHIKVRAVQTGRHA
-1334 GGEVLEVTCTVDGAT
+1334 GGQVLEVTCTVDGAT

-1369 GIQATGMG
+1369 GIQAKGMG

-1392 RADAHT
+1392 RADKHT
-1398 RGALGF
+1398 RSALGF

-1413 PTEVTVRGT
+1413 PTEVTVRGE

-1455 GLLLDDAY
+1455 GLLIEDAY

-1480 VLELEPLLEIVF
+1480 VLALEPLLEIVF
-1492 QRGSTMHELVPRDA
+1492 QRGSTMHQLVPRDA
-1506 QGRSDYR
+1506 HGRSDYR
-1513 MAAIRPSQMGIA
+1513 MAAIRPSQMGISDDEVA
-1525 DADVVDW
+1525 DW
-1532 VAGVA
+1532 VAGVS

-1554 QYALAGTTAGCE
+1554 QYALAGTVAGCK
-1566 ALEKAVERELE
+1566 ALEKAVERELA

-1602 GVPEFRATL
+1602 GVPDFRATL

-1622 VLVGRYIPNLV
+1622 VLVGRYVPNLV
-1633 PRLFSLERD
+1633 PRLFSLERG

-1655 LAEVLADWDAWA
+1655 LAEVLANWDEWA
-1667 VTPTRLGR
+1667 ATPTRLGR

-1689 VRWIETQELL
+1689 VRWIETQELF
-1699 FTSVERGGLGVE
+1699 FTPVERGGLGIE
-1711 QFVEV
+1711 QFIEV

-1724 ANLASRTLDLPTH
+1724 ANLASKTLDLPTH
-1737 RGPRARVL
+1737 RGPRAQVI
-1745 NVERDSA
+1745 NIERDSA
-1752 TLYGTLPASVEDP
+1752 TLYGTLPPSVE
-1765 VDDDEVDVADTSA
+1765 VDDDEL
-1778 DAASTS
+1778 DAGDGSASTGS
-1784 PAAADEAAPTDP
+1784 TTTGSTNTAAADQAAPTDP

-1805 AGADRSSGQG
+1805 AGADRSD
-1815 AAALA
+1815 AAPAA
-1820 EAAPGAPR
+1820 TAAPGAPR

-1850 RPEQIVASDSIETLC
+1850 RPEQIASGDSIETLC

-1892 EADFPTLGDQ
+1892 EADFPTLADQ

-1933 KRASYIT
+1933 KRAAYIT
-1940 DRVTGPWELG
+1940 ERVTGPWELG
-1950 AGWARHVT
+1950 SGWAQHVI
-1958 AEIALATRDGASIR
+1958 AEIALGTRDGASIR

-1984 KDVPGLDALIDAAVQ
+1984 KDVAGLDSLIDAAV
-1999 SVGTAN
+1999 SAVGAAH

-2020 VVDSAALDEFA
+2020 VVDSAALTEFA
-2031 AELTGSDGVLAE
+2031 DEITGVDGVLARA
-2043 TARGLLT
+2043 ARGVLT
-2050 RLGHLEPESVDL
+2050 RLGHLKPETVDL

-2067 PDTELAD
+2067 PDSELAD
-2074 LVAAELGSD
+2074 LVAAELGAD

-2095 RSVLLDDRWASARED
+2095 RAVLMDDRWASARED
-2110 LARLWTATD
+2110 LARLWTRSD
-2119 LPEDPAEAFRGAGE
+2119 VPADAADAFRGAGE

-2138 ARWWAGRATDARRDS
+2138 ARWWAARATDARRDA
-2153 LAGAYRAIAETA
+2153 LASAYREISEVAVEE
-2165 AADFVGEYS
+2165 FVGEYAN
-2174 GDVAVVTGAGKGSI
+2174 DVAVVTGAGKGSI
-2188 AAAVTGRL
+2188 AAAVTGNL

-2203 VATTSSLSPAKL
+2203 VATTSNLDQSKL
-2215 AFFKHIYRSHARGD
+2215 AFFKDLYRTNARGG
-2229 AALWVVPAN
+2229 AALWVLPAN

-2245 DALVDWIGSEYAESA
+2245 DALVEWVGTEHAESA
-2260 GGQTTVLKAPLTPTL
+2260 GGQTTVLKPALTPTL
-2275 LFPFAAPLVQ
+2275 LFPFAAPRVQ
-2285 GSLADAGPRAETE
+2285 GSMADAGPRAETE

-2337 IFGGDGAYGEA
+2337 MFGGDGAYGEA

-2361 ERTWAERVTF
+2361 EKSWSERVTF
-2371 VHALIGWVRG
+2371 VHAIIGWVRG

-2386 HNDPLVGAVEAA
+2386 HNDPLVEAVEAA
-2398 GVSTWSTTEIA
+2398 GVSTWSTAEMA
-2409 GELLR
+2409 AELLR
-2414 WCTPEFRAA
+2414 WCTPDFRSA
-2423 AGDAPVSVDLT
+2423 AGDAPVTVDLT

-2441 LDMAALA
+2441 LDMSALA
-2448 ADRPT
+2448 ADRPAAST
-2453 VATGATGA
+2453 ETSTE
-2461 NDSDDADDSDDTAG
+2461 DAAG
-2475 MIAAL
+2475 TIAAL
-2480 PSLQTVPA
+2480 PSLPTVTA
-2488 DSRPEWGDVTQDLED
+2488 DERPEWGEVTQQLED
-2503 MVVIVGTGEVGPYGS
+2503 MVVMVGAGEVGPYGS
-2518 ARTRFEVETTGDLS
+2518 ARTRFEVETTGHLT

-2545 ITWEDTPRAGW
+2545 ITWEDSPRAGW
-2556 TVAETDEPI
+2556 TVTSSGDPI

-2584 RTYADDAQGEMFSG
+2584 RTYADDSRAEMFAG
-2598 TAPLLTSVFLPED
+2598 TSPQLTSVFLPED
-2611 LSFVVDDETQA
+2611 LSFVVDDEAQA
-2622 RAYLEAD
+2622 RAYQSDD

-2634 VTHDAGS
+2634 VTRSEDGE
-2641 GDWTVTRRAGTEI
+2641 WTVTRKAGTEI

-2659 TTLTRVVGGQIPTG
+2659 ATLTRVVGGQIPTG

-2680 LPADMASGIDRVAAW
+2680 IPADMVSGIDRVAAW

-2730 MGGMSSMRS
+2730 MGGMTSMRS

-2800 AGKAEFVVSG
+2800 AGKAEFVVAG
-2810 GFDDLSIEGIQGFA
+2810 GFDDLSTEGIQGFA

-2836 ARGIDERHYSRA
+2836 AKGIDERHYSRA

-2858 SAGGGTLLLARG
+2858 SQGGGTILLARG

-2879 VHGVVAW
+2879 VTGVVAW

-2910 GGARSPL
+2910 GGRRSPL

-2922 GLGLTADDLAV
+2922 QLGLTADDVAV

-2958 IGRSDGNP
+2958 IGRSEGNP

-2981 GAAAFQLNGLTQML
+2981 GAAAFQLIGLTQML

-3005 LDCVDDE
+3005 LDCVDDV

-3021 LREPLQ
+3021 LRETLQ
-3027 LGGAFPLK
+3027 LGGDLPLK

-3062 VAAQLGRDESEKVR
+3062 VAAEYGQDESER
-3076 DAALERE
+3076 IREAGLRRE
-3083 RQGTRRRI
+3083 RSGARRLT
-3091 DGIYGGAALYTR
+3091 DAIYGGEALYAR

-3113 ADATKER
+3113 ADEVKER

-3127 QAARVDDDGVLMPSA
+3127 PAARLDADGIL
-3142 GAAAGVGA
+3142 AAAGSTDTGSAETA
-3150 AAAVG
+3150 A
-3155 AAESAG
+3155 SAQTAG
-3161 SGE
+3161 R

>member
-10 PRSFDTGD
+10 PRPLETGD
-18 ATGLPTGA
+18 AARRRTSP
-26 HTTRALADELRD
+26 LADELRE
-38 GTPFALAFG
+38 GTAYALAFG
-47 GQGISWRDAL
+47 GQGIAWRDAL
-57 SSLIDGTGIGPELQ
+57 SDLIDGTGIGPELQ
-71 GLVDASVALTGPVH
+71 DLVDSSVALTEPVH

-91 RTHGFRPIEWANSTT
+91 RTHGFRPIEWANTTT
-106 GEDEDHGD
+106 GEDEDHGH
-114 LPEEA
+114 LPDDA
-119 FLASAAVS
+119 SLSSAAVS

-138 VRALAAEGLDVNA
+138 IRALAAEGFDVNDTA
-151 TPPTAVVGHS
+151 PAAVVGHS
-161 QGVLA
+161 QGILA
-166 VQSVESFGSIDEH
+166 VESVQTFGSIDDR
-179 LLAAAELIGAAGTL
+179 LLAVAELIGAAATL
-193 VGRRVGLFRRGEAS
+193 VGRRVGLFRRGESS
-207 PMVGVSGIDGDALQ
+207 PMVGVSGIDGEELRAL
-221 QIVDELFAEVDPT
+221 VEELFSGVDPS
-234 LRPAVSIRNAQ
+234 LRPSVSIRNAQ

-251 GRPDDLE
+251 GRPTDLE
-258 DLRRHCADL
+258 DLRSHCADL
-267 EDESRRRREAKL
+267 EAESRRRREAKL
-279 TGGEAFAPVFDP
+279 TGGEIFAPVFDP
-291 LEVEVGFHHPAMAP
+291 LDVEVGFHHPAMAP
-305 AVDIVRGWAERC
+305 AVDVVYHWAGRC
-317 GLDADR
+317 GLDAER
-323 AAGLARE
+323 AASLARE
-330 VLLDRVDWV
+330 VFTEPVDWV
-339 EEMAETLHSGAEWLL
+339 EEMAETLHAGADWIL
-354 DMGPAEALT
+354 DMGPGEALT
-363 RLNRSVIRGQGVG
+363 RLNRSVVRGQGVG

-389 FTPGASPSIERPW
+389 FTPGATPEIERPW

-415 TVHVETSFTRLTG
+415 SVHVETSFTRLTG
-428 KSPILLAGMT
+428 CSPILLAGMT

-462 GQVSEDIFAENTE
+462 GQVTEAIFAENTR

-497 LWKMQVGGK
+497 LWKLQVGGK
-506 RLVQRARAAGVPF
+506 RLVQRARAAGIPF
-519 DGVVVT
+519 DGVIVT
-525 AGIPELDESVALID
+525 AGIPELDESVALIS

-554 TVSQIRQVVRIAAE
+554 TVAQIRQVVRIAAE

-593 DLLLSSYPMLRDRP
+593 DLLLATYPMLRDRP

-625 YLTGAWANAHGYPA
+625 YLTGSWANAHGYPA

-654 LESTTSPQVK
+654 LEATTSPQVK
-664 QLLADTVG
+664 QLLVDTVG
-672 VDHWVP
+672 VDHWVG
-678 AGGAEGGMASGRSQ
+678 AGHAEGGMASGRSQ

-713 VAGDAEAVAARRDEI
+713 VAGDADAVAARRDEI
-728 ITAIDGT
+728 IAAINGT
-735 AKPYFGDLDTMTY
+735 AKPYFGDLESMTY
-748 ATWLRRFAELSLAP
+748 EQWLRRFAELSAAP
-762 GADLDGTRS
+762 DSAPDSAAS
-771 VWLDPTIRVRFHRM
+771 VWLDPTIRDRFHRM

-791 RLDAVDSGTIRSA
+791 RLDSVDTGRILSA
-804 FPDEAQVERPADV
+804 FPRVEAMERPAEV
-817 IDVLAARYPELATAT
+817 VRTLAARYPELATAT
-832 LHPADVVEFLD
+832 LHPADAIEFLD
-843 ICRMPGKPVPF
+843 ICRLPGKPVPF
-854 VPVVDRD
+854 VPVIDGD

-874 HDARYEADAVCVIP
+874 HDARYDADAVCVIP
-888 GTTSV
+888 GTTAV
-893 AGITSVDEPV
+893 AGITRVDEPV
-903 GDLLDRFEAVT
+903 GELLDRFESAT
-914 ADRVRGYLPDTQ
+914 ADRVRGYLPST
-926 EVSGRRRGTV
+926 EAVSGRRRGTV
-936 TPAHGPVADALNA
+936 TTAQGPVADVLNA
-949 PDVEWAGRLVVSP
+949 PDVSWAGRLVVSP
-962 IHRLGVLHAWEIDAD
+962 VHRLGVLHAWEIDAE
-977 GIGHHPVS
+977 GVGRHPVT
-985 GATLAPAAD
+985 GAVLTPAAD
-994 GETVDLAVPIG
+994 GRTVDLTLPIG
-1005 HAQMTITLTLGESV
+1005 PSEMTITIALGQSV
-1019 AAGAAPVVTDADA
+1019 ATGAAPVVTDEAA
-1032 EAAMRTLLRT
+1032 ESAMRTLLAT
-1042 AAGVGRG
+1042 AAGVGRS
-1049 GAGGSVIDSLPEV
+1049 GAGGAVIDSLPEV
-1062 TDGVATA
+1062 DGGVATA
-1069 RFTFEPTLATDHTG
+1069 RFTFDPTLASDHTG
-1083 VTAGSLPTDLIA
+1083 VTAGSLPTSLIA
-1095 SAGVPDALVGAA
+1095 SDGVPDALVGAA

-1113 VLGAAHR
+1113 VLGQARR
-1120 PSGDGTVVEGLLDLV
+1120 PGGAGTVVEGLLDLV

-1143 HTDMPRAGADLVV
+1143 HAALPQSTTDLAV

-1163 RDTDLGRVVEVAVD
+1163 RDTDLGRVVEVSVEVA
-1177 VSTVTTDST
+1177 TVAADGARA
-1186 DTTVESPLCTLTERF
+1186 PLCTLSERF

-1216 PVGGAFSDDDDE
+1216 PAGGALV
-1228 EITPAETTRQKRVA
+1228 TPSGGAVEPAGTSRQLRVS

-1295 ASDGTTPALRIAGWT
+1295 SSDGKTPALRIAGWT

-1319 GDAIAVRAVQTGRHA
+1319 GDHITVRAVQTGRHS
-1334 GGEVLEVTCTVDGAT
+1334 GGQVLEVTCTVDGAT

-1369 GIQATGMG
+1369 GIQAKGMG
-1377 MEGRTRCPAAREIWD
+1377 MEGRTRCPAAREVWD
-1392 RADAHT
+1392 RADTHT
-1398 RGALGF
+1398 REALGF

-1455 GLLLDDAY
+1455 GLFSADAY

-1492 QRGSTMHELVPRDA
+1492 QRGSTMHQLVPRDA

-1513 MAAIRPSQMGIA
+1513 MAAIRPSQMGIS
-1525 DADVVDW
+1525 DDEVVDW
-1532 VAGVA
+1532 VARVA

-1554 QYALAGTTAGCE
+1554 QYALAGTVAGCD
-1566 ALEKAVERELE
+1566 ALEKAVTRELE

-1602 GVPEFRATL
+1602 GVPDFRATL
-1611 DELIPHDIDIS
+1611 DALIPHDIDIS

-1642 FVQEIADLVPADS
+1642 FVQEIADLVPAEA
-1655 LAEVLADWDAWA
+1655 LADVLANWDAWSA
-1667 VTPTRLGR
+1667 TPVRLGR

-1699 FTSVERGGLGVE
+1699 FTPVERGGLGIE
-1711 QFVEV
+1711 CFIEV
-1716 GVSNAPTV
+1716 GVANAPTV
-1724 ANLASRTLDLPTH
+1724 ANLASKTLDLPTH
-1737 RGPRARVL
+1737 RGPRAQVI

-1752 TLYGTLPASVEDP
+1752 TLYGTLPPSVE
-1765 VDDDEVDVADTSA
+1765 VDDDDSVDATGS
-1778 DAASTS
+1778 ST
-1784 PAAADEAAPTDP
+1784 PAADSAAPTDP

-1805 AGADRSSGQG
+1805 AGADRSES
-1815 AAALA
+1815 AAPAA
-1820 EAAPGAPR
+1820 TAAPGAPR
-1828 PDDLEFGAPAATR
+1828 PDDLTFGAPAATR

-1850 RPEQIVASDSIETLC
+1850 RPEQIAAGDSIETLC

-1892 EADFPTLGDQ
+1892 EADFPTLADQ

-1933 KRASYIT
+1933 KRAAYIT
-1940 DRVTGPWELG
+1940 ERVTGPWELG
-1950 AGWARHVT
+1950 TGWAQHVT
-1958 AEIALATRDGASIR
+1958 AEIALGTRDGASVR
-1972 GGDLATLDASGV
+1972 GGDLATLDAVGV
-1984 KDVPGLDALIDAAVQ
+1984 KDASGLDALIDAAVR
-1999 SVGTAN
+1999 SVGAAN

-2020 VVDSAALDEFA
+2020 VVDSAALTELADG
-2031 AELTGSDGVLAE
+2031 LTGPDGVLAE
-2043 TARGLLT
+2043 AARGLLT
-2050 RLGHLEPESVDL
+2050 RLGHLEPDAVDL

-2067 PDTELAD
+2067 PDSELAD
-2074 LVAAELGSD
+2074 LVAAELGTD
-2083 WRRVVAPAFDAG
+2083 WRRVVAPAFDAA
-2095 RSVLLDDRWASARED
+2095 RAVLMDDRWASARED
-2110 LARLWTATD
+2110 LARLWTRTD
-2119 LPEDPAEAFRGAGE
+2119 VPTDSAESFRGAGE

-2138 ARWWAGRATDARRDS
+2138 ARWWAARATGARRDA
-2153 LAGAYRAIAETA
+2153 LASAYREISEVAAEE
-2165 AADFVGEYS
+2165 FVGEYA

-2188 AAAVTGRL
+2188 AAAVTARL

-2203 VATTSSLSPAKL
+2203 AATTSTLDQAKL
-2215 AFFKHIYRSHARGD
+2215 AFFKDLYRSHARGG
-2229 AALWVVPAN
+2229 AALWVLPAN

-2245 DALVDWIGSEYAESA
+2245 DALVEWVGSEHAESA
-2260 GGQTTVLKAPLTPTL
+2260 GGQTTVLKPALTPTL
-2275 LFPFAAPLVQ
+2275 LFPFAAPRVQ
-2285 GSLADAGPRAETE
+2285 GSMADAGPRAETE

-2348 KAALDAMIAKWGS
+2348 KAALDAVMAKWGS
-2361 ERTWAERVTF
+2361 EKSWSERVTF
-2371 VHALIGWVRG
+2371 VHAIIGWVRG

-2386 HNDPLVGAVEAA
+2386 HNDPLVEAVEAA
-2398 GVSTWSTTEIA
+2398 GVTTWSTAGIA
-2409 GELLR
+2409 AELLHS
-2414 WCTPEFRAA
+2414 CTPSVRKA
-2423 AGDAPVSVDLT
+2423 AGDAPVTVDLT
-2434 GGLGTAD
+2434 GGLGTAN

-2448 ADRPT
+2448 ADRPAAST
-2453 VATGATGA
+2453 ETGTE
-2461 NDSDDADDSDDTAG
+2461 DADGT
-2475 MIAAL
+2475 IAAL
-2480 PSLQTVPA
+2480 PSLQTVTA
-2488 DSRPEWGDVTQDLED
+2488 DERPEWGEVTQDLED
-2503 MVVIVGTGEVGPYGS
+2503 MVVIVGAGEVGPYGS
-2518 ARTRFEVETTGDLS
+2518 ARTRFEVETTGELS

-2545 ITWEDTPRAGW
+2545 IEWEDSPRAGW
-2556 TVAETDEPI
+2556 VVAGTGDPI
-2565 DEADIAERFHD
+2565 DEADIAERFGD

-2584 RTYADDAQGEMFSG
+2584 RTYADDARAEMIG
-2598 TAPLLTSVFLPED
+2598 NTAPQLTSVFLPED
-2611 LSFVVDDETQA
+2611 LSFVVDDEAQA
-2622 RAYLEAD
+2622 RGYLADD

-2634 VTHDAGS
+2634 VTRSDDGE
-2641 GDWTVTRRAGTEI
+2641 WTVTRKAGTEI

-2659 TTLTRVVGGQIPTG
+2659 AALTRVVGGQIPTG

-2680 LPADMASGIDRVAAW
+2680 IPADMVSGIDRVAAW

-2730 MGGMSSMRS
+2730 MGGMTSMRS

-2800 AGKAEFVVSG
+2800 AGKAEFVVAG
-2810 GFDDLSIEGIQGFA
+2810 GFDDLSTEGIQGFA

-2836 ARGIDERHYSRA
+2836 AKGIDERHYSRA

-2858 SAGGGTLLLARG
+2858 SQGGGTILLARG

-2910 GGARSPL
+2910 GGRRSPL

-2922 GLGLTADDLAV
+2922 ELGLTADDLAV

-2981 GAAAFQLNGLTQML
+2981 GAAAFQLIGLTQML

-3005 LDCVDDE
+3005 LDCVDDV

-3021 LREPLQ
+3021 LREALQ
-3027 LGGAFPLK
+3027 LGGEFPLR

-3050 IAVAHPEAFHRA
+3050 IAVTHPEAFHRA
-3062 VAAQLGRDESEKVR
+3062 VAASLGEQESER
-3076 DAALERE
+3076 IRLAAVERE
-3083 RQGTRRRI
+3083 RAGTRLRTS
-3091 DGIYGGAALYTR
+3091 GIYGGESLYSR
-3103 PEARRLGEGS
+3103 PESRRLGEGS
-3113 ADATKER
+3113 ADEVKER

-3127 QAARVDDDGVLMPSA
+3127 PAARIDADGVL
-3142 GAAAGVGA
+3142 A
-3150 AAAVG
+3150 AAAT
-3155 AAESAG
+3155 AENAG
-3161 SGE
+3161 R

>member
-10 PRSFDTGD
+10 PRPLE
-18 ATGLPTGA
+18 TGLA
-26 HTTRALADELRD
+26 ARRASRALADELRD
-38 GTPFALAFG
+38 GTAYALAFG
-47 GQGISWRDAL
+47 GQGIAWRDAL
-57 SSLIDGTGIGPELQ
+57 SDLIDGTGIGPELQ
-71 GLVDASVALTGPVH
+71 ELVDASVALTEPVH

-91 RTHGFRPIEWANSTT
+91 RTHGFRPIEWANTTT

-114 LPEEA
+114 LPDDA
-119 FLASAAVS
+119 SLSSAAVS
-127 LPAVLLTQIGA
+127 LPAVLLAQIGA
-138 VRALAAEGLDVNA
+138 LRALAAEGFDVNQA
-151 TPPTAVVGHS
+151 PPAAVVGHS

-166 VQSVESFGSIDEH
+166 VESVESFGSIDER
-179 LLAAAELIGAAGTL
+179 LLAVAELIGAAATL
-193 VGRRVGLFRRGEAS
+193 VGRRVGLFRKGESS
-207 PMVGVSGIDGDALQ
+207 PMMGVSGIDGEELRTV
-221 QIVDELFAEVDPT
+221 VDELFAGVDSSI
-234 LRPAVSIRNAQ
+234 RPQVTIRNAQ

-267 EDESRRRREAKL
+267 EAESRRRREAKL
-279 TGGEAFAPVFDP
+279 TGGEVFAPVFDP
-291 LEVEVGFHHPAMAP
+291 LDVEVGFHHPAMAP
-305 AVDIVRGWAERC
+305 AVDIVSRWAARC

-323 AAGLARE
+323 AAELARQIVTE
-330 VLLDRVDWV
+330 RVDWV
-339 EEMAETLHSGAEWLL
+339 SELAETLHAGAEWIL
-354 DMGPAEALT
+354 DMGPGEALT
-363 RLNRSVIRGQGVG
+363 RLNRSVVRGQGVG

-389 FTPGASPSIERPW
+389 FTPGATPEVERPW
-402 TAYQPQLISLPDG
+402 TAFQPQLVTLPDG
-415 TVHVETSFTRLTG
+415 SVHVETSFTRLTG
-428 KSPILLAGMT
+428 CSPILLAGMT
-438 PTTVDPEIVA
+438 PTTVDPAIVA

-462 GQVSEDIFAENTE
+462 GQVSESIFAENTQ

-506 RLVQRARAAGVPF
+506 RLVQKARAAGVPF
-519 DGVVVT
+519 DGVIVT
-525 AGIPELDESVALID
+525 AGIPELDESVALIE
-539 ELTEAGLRHVSFKPG
+539 ELTEVGLRHVSFKPG
-554 TVSQIRQVVRIAAE
+554 TVAQIRQVVRIAAE

-593 DLLLSSYPMLRDRP
+593 DLLLDSYAMLRERP

-625 YLTGAWANAHGYPA
+625 YLTGSWANAHGYPA

-654 LESTTSPQVK
+654 LEATTSPQVK
-664 QLLADTVG
+664 KLLVDTVG
-672 VDHWVP
+672 VDAWVG
-678 AGGAEGGMASGRSQ
+678 AGQAEGGMASGRSQ

-728 ITAIDGT
+728 ITAVNGT
-735 AKPYFGDLDTMTY
+735 AKPYFGDLETMTY
-748 ATWLRRFAELSLAP
+748 EQWLHRFVELSLAH
-762 GADLDGTRS
+762 GASADGCVSREGNGFDLGGDFGGDVADGTRS
-771 VWLDPTIRVRFHRM
+771 VWLDPTIRERFHRM

-791 RLDAVDSGTIRSA
+791 RLDEVDSGAIISA
-804 FPDEAQVERPADV
+804 FPRVESMERPAEV
-817 IDVLAARYPELATAT
+817 IETLAARYADLRTAV
-832 LHPADVVEFLD
+832 LHPADAAEFLD

-854 VPVVDRD
+854 VPVIDGD

-874 HDARYEADAVCVIP
+874 HDDRYDADAVCVIP

-893 AGITSVDEPV
+893 AGISHLDEPV
-903 GDLLDRFEAVT
+903 GDLLDRFEAAT
-914 ADRVRGYLPDTQ
+914 ADRVRGYLPTT
-926 EVSGRRRGTV
+926 EAVSSRRRGTV
-936 TPAHGPVADALNA
+936 TAASGPVADVLNS
-949 PDVEWAGRLVVSP
+949 PDVTWAGRLVINPV
-962 IHRLGVLHAWEIDAD
+962 HRLGVLHAWEIDAD
-977 GIGHHPVS
+977 GIGRHPVS
-985 GATLAPAAD
+985 GAVLTPAAD
-994 GETVDLAVPIG
+994 GRTVDLTLPIG
-1005 HAQMTITLTLGESV
+1005 VAEMTIEITLGESV
-1019 AAGAAPVVTDADA
+1019 ATGAAPVVTDAAA
-1032 EAAMRTLLRT
+1032 ESAMRTLLAT

-1049 GAGGSVIDSLPEV
+1049 GAGGSEIAELPQV
-1062 TDGVATA
+1062 SGGVASA
-1069 RFTFEPTLATDHTG
+1069 RFTFDPTLSSDHAG
-1083 VTAGSLPTDLIA
+1083 VTAGSLPTSLVA

-1113 VLGAAHR
+1113 VLGSTRR
-1120 PSGDGTVVEGLLDLV
+1120 PSGEGTVVEGLLDLV

-1143 HTDMPRAGADLVV
+1143 HAGLPKSEAELVV
-1156 VARSGGV
+1156 VARSSGV
-1163 RDTDLGRVVEVAVD
+1163 RDTDLGRVVEV
-1177 VSTVTTDST
+1177 
-1186 DTTVESPLCTLTERF
+1186 TVEVATETSDGTRTPLCTLSERF

-1216 PVGGAFSDDDDE
+1216 PAGGALVSRSGGVVE
-1228 EITPAETTRQKRVA
+1228 PAETSRQLRVS
-1242 TTLTAPHDMTAFAL
+1242 TSLIAPHDMTAFAL

-1270 ADLAGLGGVIVHGMW
+1270 AELAGLGGVIVHGMW

-1295 ASDGTTPALRIAGWT
+1295 ATEGSTPALRIAGWT

-1319 GDAIAVRAVQTGRHA
+1319 GDRIKVRAVQTGRHA
-1334 GGEVLEVTCTVDGAT
+1334 GGQVLEVTCTIDGAT

-1369 GIQATGMG
+1369 GIQAKGMG
-1377 MEGRTRCPAAREIWD
+1377 MEGRTRCPRAREIWD
-1392 RADAHT
+1392 RADKHT
-1398 RGALGF
+1398 RAALGF
-1404 SILALVREN
+1404 SILSIVREN
-1413 PTEVTVRGT
+1413 PTEVTVRGQ

-1440 MACLAVA
+1440 MAVLAVA

-1455 GLLLDDAY
+1455 GLFISGAY

-1492 QRGSTMHELVPRDA
+1492 QRGSTMHQLVPRDA
-1506 QGRSDYR
+1506 RGRSDYR

-1525 DADVVDW
+1525 DADIQQW
-1532 VAGVA
+1532 VADVSA
-1537 RESGEF
+1537 ESGEF

-1554 QYALAGTTAGCE
+1554 QYALAGTVAGCE
-1566 ALEKAVERELE
+1566 ALEKAVNRELE
-1577 VSGGKNAFILVP
+1577 ISGGKNAFILVP

-1602 GVPEFRATL
+1602 GVPDFRATL
-1611 DELIPHDIDIS
+1611 DALIPHDIDIS

-1633 PRLFSLERD
+1633 PRLFSLDRA

-1655 LAEVLADWDAWA
+1655 LAEVLANWDAWA
-1667 VTPTRLGR
+1667 ATPVRLGR

-1699 FTSVERGGLGVE
+1699 FTPVERGGLGIE

-1716 GVSNAPTV
+1716 GVANAPTV
-1724 ANLASRTLDLPTH
+1724 ANLASKTLDLPTH
-1737 RGPRARVL
+1737 RGPRAQVL

-1752 TLYGTLPASVEDP
+1752 TLYGTLPPSVEE
-1765 VDDDEVDVADTSA
+1765 DDDNDDTVSAA
-1778 DAASTS
+1778 DAAGSTGS
-1784 PAAADEAAPTDP
+1784 STPAAADQAAPTDP

-1805 AGADRSSGQG
+1805 AGADRSTPAPEG
-1815 AAALA
+1815 ATAPAS
-1820 EAAPGAPR
+1820 AAPGAPR

-1850 RPEQIVASDSIETLC
+1850 RPEQIAAGDSIETLC

-1892 EADFPTLGDQ
+1892 EADFPTLSDQ

-1933 KRASYIT
+1933 KRAGYIAE
-1940 DRVTGPWELG
+1940 RVTGPWELG
-1950 AGWARHVT
+1950 TGWAQHVT
-1958 AEIALATRDGASIR
+1958 AEIALGTRDGASIR
-1972 GGDLATLDASGV
+1972 GGDLASLDASGV
-1984 KDVPGLDALIDAAVQ
+1984 KDVAGLDALIDAAVQ
-1999 SVGTAN
+1999 SVGAAN
-2005 GVAVAMPSSGAGGGG
+2005 GIAVAMPASASGGGAT
-2020 VVDSAALDEFA
+2020 VDAAALGEFA
-2031 AELTGSDGVLAE
+2031 DEITGRDGVLAE
-2043 TARGLLT
+2043 AARGLLT
-2050 RLGHLEPESVDL
+2050 RLGHLEPDAVDL
-2062 LAEAD
+2062 LADAD
-2067 PDTELAD
+2067 PDSELAD
-2074 LVAAELGSD
+2074 LVAAELGTD
-2083 WRRVVAPAFDAG
+2083 WRRVVAPAFDAD
-2095 RSVLLDDRWASARED
+2095 RALLLDDRWASARED
-2110 LARLWTATD
+2110 LARLWTRTD
-2119 LPEDPAEAFRGAGE
+2119 VPADIAERFRGAGE

-2138 ARWWAGRATDARRDS
+2138 ARWWAGKAADARRIAHTD
-2153 LAGAYRAIAETA
+2153 AFRQIAEIA
-2165 AADFVGEYS
+2165 AEEFVGEYS

-2196 LAGGATV
+2196 LSGGATV
-2203 VATTSSLSPAKL
+2203 VATTSNLDQNKL
-2215 AFFKHIYRSHARGD
+2215 AFFKDLYRSNARGG
-2229 AALWVVPAN
+2229 AALWVLPAN
-2238 LTSYSDV
+2238 LTSYSDI
-2245 DALVDWIGSEYAESA
+2245 DALVEWVGGEHSVSA
-2260 GGQTTVLKAPLTPTL
+2260 GGQTEVLKPALTPTL
-2275 LFPFAAPLVQ
+2275 LFPFAAPRVQ
-2285 GSLADAGPRAETE
+2285 GSMADAGPRAETE

-2348 KAALDAMIAKWGS
+2348 KAALDAMIAKWSS
-2361 ERTWAERVTF
+2361 EKAWSERVTF
-2371 VHALIGWVRG
+2371 VHAIIGWVRG

-2386 HNDPLVGAVEAA
+2386 HNDPLVEAVEAA
-2398 GVSTWSTTEIA
+2398 GVSTWSTTDIA

-2414 WCTPEFRAA
+2414 WCAPEFREA
-2423 AGDAPVSVDLT
+2423 AGDAPVTVDLT

-2441 LDMAALA
+2441 LDMSALA
-2448 ADRPT
+2448 ADRPST
-2453 VATGATGA
+2453 AAETA
-2461 NDSDDADDSDDTAG
+2461 ADEPAG
-2475 MIAAL
+2475 TIAAL
-2480 PSLQTVPA
+2480 PSLPTVAA
-2488 DSRPEWGDVTQDLED
+2488 DARPEWGEVTQALED
-2503 MVVIVGTGEVGPYGS
+2503 MVVIVGAGEVGPYGS
-2518 ARTRFEVETTGDLS
+2518 ARTRFEVETTGELT

-2545 ITWEDTPRAGW
+2545 ITWEDSPRAGW
-2556 TVAETDEPI
+2556 TVTETGEPI
-2565 DEADIAERFHD
+2565 DEAAIAERFGE
-2576 EVLARVGV
+2576 EVLGRVGV
-2584 RTYADDAQGEMFSG
+2584 RRYADDARAEMFDNSS
-2598 TAPLLTSVFLPED
+2598 PQLTSVFLPED
-2611 LSFVVDDETQA
+2611 LSFVVDDEAQA
-2622 RAYLEAD
+2622 RAYQSDD

-2634 VTHDAGS
+2634 VTRSEDGE
-2641 GDWTVTRRAGTEI
+2641 WTVTRKAGTEI

-2659 TTLTRVVGGQIPTG
+2659 TMLTRVVGGQIPTG

-2680 LPADMASGIDRVAAW
+2680 IPADMVSGIDRVAAW

-2730 MGGMSSMRS
+2730 MGGMTSMRS

-2776 SMVHPVAAC
+2776 PMVHPVAAC

-2800 AGKAEFVVSG
+2800 AGKSDFVVAG
-2810 GFDDLSIEGIQGFA
+2810 GFDDLSVEGIQGFA

-2836 ARGIDERHYSRA
+2836 AKGIDERHYSRA

-2858 SAGGGTLLLARG
+2858 SAGGGTILLARG

-2879 VHGVVAW
+2879 VLGVVAW

-2910 GGARSPL
+2910 GGKRSPL

-2922 GLGLTADDLAV
+2922 QLGLTADDLAV

-2948 SDLHERLAAA
+2948 SDLHERLAAS

-2966 LFVVSQKSL
+2966 LFVVSQKTL

-2981 GAAAFQLNGLTQML
+2981 GAAAFQLIGLTQML
-2995 RSGTLPPNRA
+2995 RSGTIPPNRA
-3005 LDCVDDE
+3005 LDCVDDV
-3012 LDRHRHLVW
+3012 LDHHPHLVW
-3021 LREPLQ
+3021 LRETLQ
-3027 LGGAFPLK
+3027 LGGDMALK

-3050 IAVAHPEAFHRA
+3050 IAVTHPEAFHRA
-3062 VAAQLGRDESEKVR
+3062 VATEFGEDEAERIREV
-3076 DAALERE
+3076 AHERE
-3083 RQGTRRRI
+3083 RSGARRLV
-3091 DGIYGGAALYTR
+3091 DALYGGESLYVR

-3113 ADATKER
+3113 SDEVKER

-3127 QAARVDDDGVLMPSA
+3127 PAARIDDDGVLSA
-3142 GAAAGVGA
+3142 STGAGD
-3150 AAAVG
+3150 
-3155 AAESAG
+3155 E
-3161 SGE
+3161 

>member
-10 PRSFDTGD
+10 PRPLETGVT
-18 ATGLPTGA
+18 AGR
-26 HTTRALADELRD
+26 TTRALADELRD
-38 GTPFALAFG
+38 GTAYALAFG
-47 GQGISWRDAL
+47 GQGIAWRDAL
-57 SSLIDGTGIGPELQ
+57 SDLIDGTGIGPDLQ
-71 GLVDASVALTGPVH
+71 GLVDASVALTEPVH

-91 RTHGFRPIEWANSTT
+91 RTHGFRPIEWANTTT
-106 GEDEDHGD
+106 GEDEANGH
-114 LPEEA
+114 LPDDA
-119 FLASAAVS
+119 SLSSAAVS

-138 VRALAAEGLDVNA
+138 LRALAAEGIDVNSVVPA
-151 TPPTAVVGHS
+151 AVVGHS
-161 QGVLA
+161 QGILA
-166 VQSVESFGSIDEH
+166 VESVETFGSVDDR
-179 LLAAAELIGAAGTL
+179 LLAVAELIGAAATL
-193 VGRRVGLFRRGEAS
+193 VGRRVGLFRRGDAS
-207 PMVGVSGIDGDALQ
+207 PMVGVSDIDGDELRT
-221 QIVDELFAEVDPT
+221 IVDELFSGVDAS
-234 LRPAVSIRNAQ
+234 LRPLVSIRNAQ

-267 EDESRRRREAKL
+267 EAESRRRREAKL
-279 TGGEAFAPVFDP
+279 TGGEIFAPVFDP
-291 LEVEVGFHHPAMAP
+291 LDVEVGFHHPAMAP
-305 AVDIVRGWAERC
+305 AVDVVYHWAGRC
-317 GLDADR
+317 GLDAER
-323 AAGLARE
+323 AADLARQVFTE
-330 VLLDRVDWV
+330 PVDWV
-339 EEMAETLHSGAEWLL
+339 SELADALHAGSEWIL
-354 DMGPAEALT
+354 DMGPGEALT
-363 RLNRSVIRGQGVG
+363 RLNRSVVRGQGVG
-376 VVAAATRGGLRNL
+376 VIAAATRGGLRNL
-389 FTPGASPSIERPW
+389 FTPGSTPEVERPW
-402 TAYQPQLISLPDG
+402 TAFQPQLISLPDG
-415 TVHVETSFTRLTG
+415 SVHVETSFTRLTG
-428 KSPILLAGMT
+428 CSPILLAGMT
-438 PTTVDPEIVA
+438 PTTVDPAIVA

-462 GQVSEDIFAENTE
+462 GQVSEDIFAENTA

-506 RLVQRARAAGVPF
+506 RLVQKARAAGVPF
-519 DGVVVT
+519 DGVIVT
-525 AGIPELDESVALID
+525 AGIPELDESVALIE

-554 TVSQIRQVVRIAAE
+554 TVAQIRQVVRIAAE

-593 DLLLSSYPMLRDRP
+593 DLLLNTYAMLRERP

-625 YLTGAWANAHGYPA
+625 YLTGSWANAHGYPA

-654 LESTTSPQVK
+654 LEATTSPQVK
-664 QLLADTVG
+664 QMLADTVG
-672 VDHWVP
+672 VDAWVG
-678 AGGAEGGMASGRSQ
+678 AGQAEGGMASGRSQ

-728 ITAIDGT
+728 ITAVNGT
-735 AKPYFGDLDTMTY
+735 AKPYFGDLGTMTY
-748 ATWLRRFAELSLAP
+748 EQWLRRFVELSLAHGATADGCVSRDGNGFDL
-762 GADLDGTRS
+762 GADFGGDVADSTRS
-771 VWLDPTIRVRFHRM
+771 VWLDPTIRARFHRM

-791 RLDAVDSGTIRSA
+791 RLNEVDTGRIVST
-804 FPDEAQVERPADV
+804 FPREESMERPADV
-817 IDVLAARYPELATAT
+817 IDTLAARYPGLGSSV
-832 LHPADVVEFLD
+832 LHPADAAEFLD

-854 VPVVDRD
+854 VPVIDGD

-874 HDARYEADAVCVIP
+874 HDARYDADAVCIIP
-888 GTTSV
+888 GTTAV
-893 AGITSVDEPV
+893 AGITRVDEPV
-903 GDLLDRFEAVT
+903 GELLDRFEAAT
-914 ADRVRGYLPDTQ
+914 ADRVRGYLPAT
-926 EVSGRRRGTV
+926 EAVSGRRRGIV
-936 TPAHGPVADALNA
+936 TTATGPVADVLNS
-949 PDVEWAGRLVVSP
+949 PDVTWAGRLVVNP
-962 IHRLGVLHAWEIDAD
+962 AHRLGVLHAWEIDAE
-977 GIGHHPVS
+977 GVGRHPVS
-985 GATLAPAAD
+985 GAVLTPAAD
-994 GETVDLAVPIG
+994 GHTVDLTLPIG
-1005 HAQMTITLTLGESV
+1005 AAEMTIEITVDASV
-1019 AAGAAPVVTDADA
+1019 ATGAAPVVTDEAA
-1032 EAAMRTLLRT
+1032 EAAMRTLLAT

-1049 GAGGSVIDSLPEV
+1049 GAGGTPIPELPEV

-1069 RFTFEPTLATDHTG
+1069 RFTFDPTLASDHTG
-1083 VTAGSLPTDLIA
+1083 VTAGSLPTALA
-1095 SAGVPDALVGAA
+1095 PSAGVPDALVGAA

-1113 VLGAAHR
+1113 VLGATRR
-1120 PSGDGTVVEGLLDLV
+1120 PSGEGTVVEGLLDLV
-1135 HLDHGVRM
+1135 HLDHGARM
-1143 HTDMPRAGADLVV
+1143 YAGLPRTGTDLVV
-1156 VARSGGV
+1156 VARSGAV
-1163 RDTDLGRVVEVAVD
+1163 RDTDLGRVVEV
-1177 VSTVTTDST
+1177 TVAIAT
-1186 DTTVESPLCTLTERF
+1186 ESADGTRTPLCTLSERF

-1216 PVGGAFSDDDDE
+1216 PAGGALVSPAGGVVE
-1228 EITPAETTRQKRVA
+1228 PAETSRQLRVS
-1242 TTLTAPHDMTAFAL
+1242 TSLTAPHDMTAFAL

-1270 ADLAGLGGVIVHGMW
+1270 AELAGLGGVIVHGMW

-1295 ASDGTTPALRIAGWT
+1295 ASDGQTPALRIAGWT

-1319 GDAIAVRAVQTGRHA
+1319 GDKIKVRAVQTGRHA
-1334 GGEVLEVTCTVDGAT
+1334 GGQVLEVTCTVDGAT

-1369 GIQATGMG
+1369 GIQSKGMG
-1377 MEGRTRCPAAREIWD
+1377 MEGRTRCPAAREVWE
-1392 RADAHT
+1392 RADKHT
-1398 RGALGF
+1398 REALGF
-1404 SILALVREN
+1404 SILALVRDN
-1413 PTEVTVRGT
+1413 PTEVTVRGE

-1455 GLLLDDAY
+1455 GLFISDAY

-1492 QRGSTMHELVPRDA
+1492 QRGSTMHQLVPRDER
-1506 QGRSDYR
+1506 GRSDYR

-1525 DADVVDW
+1525 DADIQDW
-1532 VAGVA
+1532 VARVSA
-1537 RESGEF
+1537 ESGEF

-1554 QYALAGTTAGCE
+1554 QYALAGTVAGCE
-1566 ALEKAVERELE
+1566 ALEKAVTRELE

-1602 GVPEFRATL
+1602 GVPDFRATL
-1611 DELIPHDIDIS
+1611 DALIPHDIDIS

-1642 FVQEIADLVPADS
+1642 FVQEIADLVPAES
-1655 LAEVLADWDAWA
+1655 LAEVLANWDAWSA
-1667 VTPTRLGR
+1667 TPTRLGR

-1699 FTSVERGGLGVE
+1699 FTPIERGGLGVE

-1716 GVSNAPTV
+1716 GVSSAPTV
-1724 ANLASRTLDLPTH
+1724 ANLASKTLDLPTH
-1737 RGPRARVL
+1737 RGPRARVI

-1752 TLYGTLPASVEDP
+1752 ALYGTLPPSVEE
-1765 VDDDEVDVADTSA
+1765 DDDDSVSAA
-1778 DAASTS
+1778 DAAGSAEST
-1784 PAAADEAAPTDP
+1784 PTAADQAAPTDP

-1805 AGADRSSGQG
+1805 AGADRSTASAPG
-1815 AAALA
+1815 AAAPA
-1820 EAAPGAPR
+1820 AAPGAPR

-1850 RPEQIVASDSIETLC
+1850 RPEQIAASDSIETLC

-1892 EADFPTLGDQ
+1892 EADFPTLADQ

-1927 VLGRTG
+1927 VLGRSG
-1933 KRASYIT
+1933 KRAAYIAE
-1940 DRVTGPWELG
+1940 RVTGTWELG
-1950 AGWARHVT
+1950 TGWAQHVT
-1958 AEIALATRDGASIR
+1958 AEIALGTRDGASIR
-1972 GGDLATLDASGV
+1972 GGDLASLDASGV
-1984 KDVPGLDALIDAAVQ
+1984 KDVAGLDALIDAAVQ
-1999 SVGTAN
+1999 SVGAAN
-2005 GVAVAMPSSGAGGGG
+2005 GVAVTMPASASGGGG
-2020 VVDSAALDEFA
+2020 VVDSAALGEFA
-2031 AELTGSDGVLAE
+2031 DEVTGRDGVLAQA
-2043 TARGLLT
+2043 ARGLLA
-2050 RLGHLEPESVDL
+2050 RLGHLESDAVDL
-2062 LAEAD
+2062 MADAD

-2083 WRRVVAPAFDAG
+2083 WRRVVAPAFDAT
-2095 RSVLLDDRWASARED
+2095 RALLLDDRWASARED
-2110 LARLWTATD
+2110 LARLWTRTEA
-2119 LPEDPAEAFRGAGE
+2119 PAGVEQTFRGAGG

-2138 ARWWAGRATDARRDS
+2138 ALWWADKAAGARRDA
-2153 LAGAYRAIAETA
+2153 LASTFRAIAETA
-2165 AADFVGEYS
+2165 AEDFVGEYAD
-2174 GDVAVVTGAGKGSI
+2174 DVAVVTGAGKGSI
-2188 AAAVTGRL
+2188 AAAVTGDL

-2203 VATTSSLSPAKL
+2203 VATTSNLDQSKL
-2215 AFFKHIYRSHARGD
+2215 AFFKDLYRTHARGG
-2229 AALWVVPAN
+2229 AALWVLPAN

-2245 DALVDWIGSEYAESA
+2245 DALVEWVGSEHAESA
-2260 GGQTTVLKAPLTPTL
+2260 GGQTTVLKPALTPTL
-2275 LFPFAAPLVQ
+2275 LFPFAAPRVQ
-2285 GSLADAGPRAETE
+2285 GSMADAGPRAETE

-2306 EKLVAGLGAIGAD
+2306 EKLVAGLGAIGAE

-2361 ERTWAERVTF
+2361 EKSWSQRVTF
-2371 VHALIGWVRG
+2371 VHAIIGWVRG

-2386 HNDPLVGAVEAA
+2386 HNDPLVEAVEAA
-2398 GVSTWSTTEIA
+2398 GVTTWSTAGIA

-2414 WCTPEFRAA
+2414 WCTPEFREAA
-2423 AGDAPVSVDLT
+2423 ADAPVTVDLT

-2448 ADRPT
+2448 ADRPAT
-2453 VATGATGA
+2453 SGDPDTEEATGT
-2461 NDSDDADDSDDTAG
+2461 
-2475 MIAAL
+2475 IAAL
-2480 PSLQTVPA
+2480 PSLPVVAA
-2488 DSRPEWGDVTQDLED
+2488 DERPEWGEVTQALEE
-2503 MVVIVGTGEVGPYGS
+2503 MVVIVGTGEVSPIGS
-2518 ARTRFEVETTGDLS
+2518 SRTRFEMETTGTLT
-2532 AAGVVELAWSTGL
+2532 AAGIVELAWSTGL
-2545 ITWEDTPRAGW
+2545 ITWEDSPRAGW
-2556 TVAETDEPI
+2556 TVTATGDPI
-2565 DEADIAERFHD
+2565 DEAEIAERFGD
-2576 EVLARVGV
+2576 EVLGRVGI
-2584 RTYADDAQGEMFSG
+2584 RRYADDADAEMFDNSSMQ
-2598 TAPLLTSVFLPED
+2598 LTSVFLPED
-2611 LSFVVDDETQA
+2611 LSFEVDDEAQA
-2622 RAYLEAD
+2622 RAYQSDD

-2634 VTHDAGS
+2634 ITRGADGE
-2641 GDWTVTRRAGTEI
+2641 WTVTRKAGTEI

-2659 TTLTRVVGGQIPTG
+2659 ATLTRIVGGQIPTG

-2680 LPADMASGIDRVAAW
+2680 IPADMVSGIDRVAAW

-2730 MGGMSSMRS
+2730 MGGMTSMRS

-2800 AGKAEFVVSG
+2800 AGKAEFVVAG
-2810 GFDDLSIEGIQGFA
+2810 GFDDLSVEGIQGFA
-2824 DMSATADSAAMA
+2824 DMSATADSAAMTA
-2836 ARGIDERHYSRA
+2836 KGIDDRHFSRA

-2858 SAGGGTLLLARG
+2858 SAGGGTILLARG

-2910 GGARSPL
+2910 GGKRSPL

-2922 GLGLTADDLAV
+2922 QLGLTADDLAV

-2948 SDLHERLAAA
+2948 SDLHERLAES
-2958 IGRSDGNP
+2958 IGRSAGNP
-2966 LFVVSQKSL
+2966 LFVVSQKTL

-2981 GAAAFQLNGLTQML
+2981 GAAAFQLIGLTQML

-3005 LDCVDDE
+3005 LDCVDDA
-3012 LDRHRHLVW
+3012 LDHHPHLVW
-3021 LREPLQ
+3021 LREALQ
-3027 LGGAFPLK
+3027 LGGDMVLK

-3050 IAVAHPEAFHRA
+3050 IAVTHPEAYYQ
-3062 VAAQLGRDESEKVR
+3062 AAAAELGEAEADRIR
-3076 DAALERE
+3076 GAAHERE
-3083 RQGTRRRI
+3083 RSGARRI
-3091 DGIYGGAALYTR
+3091 VDAIYGGESLYTR
-3103 PEARRLGEGS
+3103 PESRRLGEGS
-3113 ADATKER
+3113 ADAVKER

-3127 QAARVDDDGVLMPSA
+3127 PEARIDDDGVLSA
-3142 GAAAGVGA
+3142 TINGGCR
-3150 AAAVG
+3150 
-3155 AAESAG
+3155 
-3161 SGE
+3161 